1 MCSGEMI
8 MAISS
13 YSTVTDKFANLTKMP
28 DENMNEKNRTQKYS
42 GKIGLSVD
50 GVGKYS
56 VTHKDITNI
65 LAGDSQSFLKR
76 SLWEFIRDLFPMYHI
91 KEAKQAI
98 INFVTEPGDKV
109 EMFNRIKS
117 LANEDQQWRFNATT
131 EFTVDEN
138 KDIIVSRVFNININA
153 QDHHNDAE
161 KNIMR
166 SLFSEE
172 LSLDIYKHD
181 IHFDQKAFQSGML
194 KMQFPNDNEKL
205 SVYLKNKIPFENITI
220 DLSALEKEAL
230 ASLKYCNFKKV
241 IFTGNISYENLN
253 GSVFGN
259 CFFEDCI
266 FENVSL
272 VSSRYRVKP
281 NNEIPIYG
289 VFKECFLYRCEIKN
303 FNIDTS
309 KIYSVNQDP
318 NVGKLVGAYLFMQ
331 SFVNECTLQDGVCK
345 NASVIASS
353 MLCCKI
359 AKLNGAEMD
368 FIGTSFYH
376 KYRCQYIYDNHFYNC
391 DFSSSDMTYKRNGI
405 REDLLDFDP
414 REYFKKDGGKLNL
427 DKRISDFIYINI
439 FPNMSEHHYINDK
452 DVGGDIEKYLKLS
465 NCNLLKTCLGESI
478 NGIEF
483 YDCAIDPSTTWLS
496 GNLAANTQIRIPV
509 YMDMKGAVAENG
521 ISDFM
526 ENLMEINSWVEEFNN
541 YSKDAK
547 SHYQKELLYLKSLLV
562 KLGSFNHDDEGKK
575 YQLNDEAI
583 QYIILNVLYNIE
595 KDIANEIDID
605 KVNFMHNLYT
615 GFFWQFHYNER
626 EYLKIN
632 RSGISNSKTFHFHFN
647 FNDLRALYSSYN
659 KNHKNDNIYDFDSF
673 DKMQKIFL
681 ALNVFKE
688 RTEINYR
695 DYRKVSK
702 YVDDKVDL
710 FSGIERYLLG
720 VIEKNNSYNEENYG
734 NKKDKYAKLIYERNY
749 LVATKD
755 QLINESF
762 ELNNKDN
769 KDKKDVARINEIKE
783 ILKTIDGKL
792 PNISDEILHLKDET
806 ERLEEEYQQENTL
819 NDVVQNIR
827 RWLKENENMV
837 KAIKKIDTNN
847 IANK

>member
-1 MCSGEMI
+1 

-13 YSTVTDKFANLTKMP
+13 YSTVTDKFATLTKMP
-28 DENMNEKNRTQKYS
+28 DENLNEKNRTQKYS
-42 GKIGLSVD
+42 GKIGLSLD
-50 GVGKYS
+50 DVGKYS

-76 SLWEFIRDLFPMYHI
+76 SLWEFILDLFPMSHI

-98 INFVTEPGDKV
+98 VDFVTKTDDKV
-109 EMFNRIKS
+109 EMFNRVKS
-117 LANEDQQWRFNATT
+117 LADQDQQWRFNTTT

-153 QDHHNDAE
+153 QDYHNDAE
-161 KNIMR
+161 KNTMR

-194 KMQFPNDNEKL
+194 KIQFPNDNEKL

-241 IFTGNISYENLN
+241 TFTGAISYENLN
-253 GSVFGN
+253 GSVFEN

-272 VSSRYRVKP
+272 VSSRRRVKP

-289 VFKECFLYRCEIKN
+289 VFKGCFLSHCDINN

-309 KIYSVNQDP
+309 KIYSVNQDSD
-318 NVGKLVGAYLFMQ
+318 VGKPVGAYLFMQ
-331 SFVNECTLQDGVCK
+331 SFVYECTLVNGVCK

-353 MLCCKI
+353 LLCCKI

-376 KYRCQYIYDNHFYNC
+376 DYRREYKYDNHFYYC
-391 DFSSSDMTYKRNGI
+391 DFSSSDMTCKRNGI
-405 REDLLDFDP
+405 RKDLLDFDP

-427 DKRISDFIYINI
+427 DKHISNLIYVNL
-439 FPNMSEHHYINDK
+439 FPNMSGGRYINDK
-452 DVGGDIEKYLKLS
+452 YVADDIDKYLKLS

-478 NGIEF
+478 NGIKLD
-483 YDCAIDPSTTWLS
+483 DCAIDHLTTWLS

-509 YMDMKGAVAENG
+509 YMDMKGAIAENG

-541 YSKDAK
+541 YGKDAK
-547 SHYQKELLYLKSLLV
+547 SYYQKELLYLQSLLV
-562 KLGSFNHDDEGKK
+562 KLGSFNLDNEGKK

-605 KVNFMHNLYT
+605 KVNFMHKLYT
-615 GFFWQFHYNER
+615 GFFWQRPYDQRN
-626 EYLKIN
+626 YLKIN
-632 RSGISNSKTFHFHFN
+632 RSAISNSKTFHFHFD
-647 FNDLRALYSSYN
+647 FNDLRNIYKEYN
-659 KNHKNDNIYDFDSF
+659 KNHKDDSF

-681 ALNVFKE
+681 ALNEFKE
-688 RTEINYR
+688 RTKINYR

-710 FSGIERYLLG
+710 FSGIEQYLRW
-720 VIEKNNSYNEENYG
+720 VIEKNNDYNKENYG
-734 NKKDKYAKLIYERNY
+734 DIKDKYAKLIVERND
-749 LVATKD
+749 LVDTKD
-755 QLINESF
+755 QLIKEDF
-762 ELNNKDN
+762 YLNNKDN
-769 KDKKDVARINEIKE
+769 KDKKDAERINEIKG
-783 ILKTIDGKL
+783 IIKVIDGKI
-792 PNISDEILHLKDET
+792 PNISKEILHLKDET
-806 ERLEEEYQQENTL
+806 ERLEKEYQQENTL

-827 RWLKENENMV
+827 SWLKENENMV
-837 KAIKKIDTNN
+837 KAIKKIDTE
-847 IANK
+847 

>member
-1 MCSGEMI
+1 MI

-13 YSTVTDKFANLTKMP
+13 YSTVTDKFATLTKMP
-28 DENMNEKNRTQKYS
+28 DENLNEKNRTQKYS

-50 GVGKYS
+50 DVGKYS

-76 SLWEFIRDLFPMYHI
+76 SLWEFILDLFPMYHI

-98 INFVTEPGDKV
+98 IDFVSETGDKADI
-109 EMFNRIKS
+109 FNKIKS
-117 LANEDQQWRFNATT
+117 LADQDQQWRFNATT
-131 EFTVDEN
+131 EFIVDEN
-138 KDIIVSRVFNININA
+138 KDIIVSRVFKININA
-153 QDHHNDAE
+153 QDHHIDAE
-161 KNIMR
+161 KKTMH
-166 SLFSEE
+166 SLFSEKI
-172 LSLDIYKHD
+172 SFDIYKHD
-181 IHFDQKAFQSGML
+181 IHFDEKAFQSGML
-194 KMQFPNDNEKL
+194 KIQFPNDNEKL

-241 IFTGNISYENLN
+241 TFTGAISYENLN

-318 NVGKLVGAYLFMQ
+318 NVGKPVGAYLFMQ
-331 SFVNECTLQDGVCK
+331 SFVYECTLLNGVCK
-345 NASVIASS
+345 NASIIASS
-353 MLCCKI
+353 LLCCKI

-376 KYRCQYIYDNHFYNC
+376 KYRCELKYDNHFYMC
-391 DFSSSDMTYKRNGI
+391 DFSSSDMTCKRNGI
-405 REDLLDFDP
+405 RKDLQDFDP

-427 DKRISDFIYINI
+427 DKHISNLIYVNL
-439 FPNMSEHHYINDK
+439 FPNMSGGRYINDK
-452 DVGGDIEKYLKLS
+452 YVADDIDKYLKLS

-478 NGIEF
+478 NGIKLD
-483 YDCAIDPSTTWLS
+483 DCAIDPSTTWLS
-496 GNLAANTQIRIPV
+496 GNLAANSQIRIPV
-509 YMDMKGAVAENG
+509 YMDMKGAIAENG

-526 ENLMEINSWVEEFNN
+526 ENLMEVNSWVEEFNN
-541 YSKDAK
+541 YGKDAI
-547 SHYQKELLYLKSLLV
+547 SHYEKELLYLQSLLV
-562 KLGSFNHDDEGKK
+562 KLGSFNLDDEGKK
-575 YQLNDEAI
+575 YQLNGEAI

-615 GFFWQFHYNER
+615 GFFWQRHYDER
-626 EYLKIN
+626 NYLKIN
-632 RSGISNSKTFHFHFN
+632 RSAISNSARFHFHFN
-647 FNDLRALYSSYN
+647 FNDLRDIYKDYN
-659 KNHKNDNIYDFDSF
+659 NNHEDDNF

-681 ALNVFKE
+681 ALNEFKE

-710 FSGIERYLLG
+710 FSSIEQYLRW
-720 VIEKNNSYNEENYG
+720 VIEKNNDYNKENYG
-734 NKKDKYAKLIYERNY
+734 DIKDKYAKLIVERND
-749 LVATKD
+749 LVDTKD
-755 QLINESF
+755 QLIKEGF
-762 ELNNKDN
+762 YLNNKDN
-769 KDKKDVARINEIKE
+769 KDKKDAERINEIKG
-783 ILKTIDGKL
+783 IIKVIDGKI
-792 PNISDEILHLKDET
+792 PNISKEILHLKDET
-806 ERLEEEYQQENTL
+806 ERLEKEYQQENTL

-827 RWLKENENMV
+827 SWLKENENMV
-837 KAIKKIDTNN
+837 KAIKKIDTE
-847 IANK
+847 

>member
-1 MCSGEMI
+1 M
-8 MAISS
+8 
-13 YSTVTDKFANLTKMP
+13 
-28 DENMNEKNRTQKYS
+28 
-42 GKIGLSVD
+42 SVD

-526 ENLMEINSWVEEFNN
+526 ENLIEINSWVEEFNN

-847 IANK
+847 MANK

>member
-1 MCSGEMI
+1 

-13 YSTVTDKFANLTKMP
+13 YSTVTDKFANLTKIP

-138 KDIIVSRVFNININA
+138 KDIIVSRVFKININSK
-153 QDHHNDAE
+153 DNHNDVE
-161 KNIMR
+161 ENTMH
-166 SLFSEE
+166 SVFSED
-172 LSLDIYKHD
+172 LSLDIYKHN
-181 IHFDQKAFQSGML
+181 IHFDEKAFQSGML
-194 KMQFPNDNEKL
+194 KIQFPNDNEKL

-241 IFTGNISYENLN
+241 TFTGAISYENLN
-253 GSVFGN
+253 GSVFEN

-272 VSSRYRVKP
+272 VSSRRRVKP

-289 VFKECFLYRCEIKN
+289 VFKGCFLSHCDINN

-309 KIYSVNQDP
+309 KIYSVNQDSD
-318 NVGKLVGAYLFMQ
+318 VGKPVGAYLFMQ
-331 SFVNECTLQDGVCK
+331 SFVYECTLVNGVCK

-353 MLCCKI
+353 LLCCKI

-376 KYRCQYIYDNHFYNC
+376 DYRREYKYDNHFYYC
-391 DFSSSDMTYKRNGI
+391 DFSSSDMTCKRNGI
-405 REDLLDFDP
+405 RKDLLDFDP

-478 NGIEF
+478 NGIKLD
-483 YDCAIDPSTTWLS
+483 DCAIDPSTTWLS

-509 YMDMKGAVAENG
+509 YMDMKGAIAENG

-541 YSKDAK
+541 YGKDAK
-547 SHYQKELLYLKSLLV
+547 SYYQKELLYLQSLLV
-562 KLGSFNHDDEGKK
+562 KLGSFNLDNEGKK

-659 KNHKNDNIYDFDSF
+659 KNHKNDNLYDFDSF

-734 NKKDKYAKLIYERNY
+734 NKKEKYAKLIYERNY

-769 KDKKDVARINEIKE
+769 KDKKDVARINEINE

-847 IANK
+847 MANK

>member
-1 MCSGEMI
+1 

-13 YSTVTDKFANLTKMP
+13 YSTVTDKFATLTKMP
-28 DENMNEKNRTQKYS
+28 DENLNEKNRTQKYS
-42 GKIGLSVD
+42 GKIGLSLD
-50 GVGKYS
+50 DVGKYS

-76 SLWEFIRDLFPMYHI
+76 SLWEFILDLFPMSHI

-98 INFVTEPGDKV
+98 VDFVTKTDDKV
-109 EMFNRIKS
+109 EMFNRVKS
-117 LANEDQQWRFNATT
+117 LADQDQQWRFNTTT

-153 QDHHNDAE
+153 QDYHNDAE
-161 KNIMR
+161 KNTMR

-194 KMQFPNDNEKL
+194 KIQFPNDNEKL

-241 IFTGNISYENLN
+241 TFTGAISYENLN

-318 NVGKLVGAYLFMQ
+318 NVGKPVGAYLFMQ
-331 SFVNECTLQDGVCK
+331 SFVDECTLQDGVCK

-353 MLCCKI
+353 LLCCKI

-376 KYRCQYIYDNHFYNC
+376 KYKCELKYDNHFYNC

-405 REDLLDFDP
+405 RKDLLDFDP

-427 DKRISDFIYINI
+427 DKHISNLIYVNL
-439 FPNMSEHHYINDK
+439 FPNMSGGRYINDK
-452 DVGGDIEKYLKLS
+452 YVADDIDKYLKLS

-478 NGIEF
+478 NGIKLD
-483 YDCAIDPSTTWLS
+483 DCAIDHLTTWLS

-509 YMDMKGAVAENG
+509 YMDMKGAIAENG

-526 ENLMEINSWVEEFNN
+526 KNLMEINSWVEEFNK
-541 YSKDAK
+541 YGKDAE
-547 SHYQKELLYLKSLLV
+547 SHYQKELLYLQSLLV
-562 KLGSFNHDDEGKK
+562 KLGRFNLDDEGKK
-575 YQLNDEAI
+575 YQLNGEAI
-583 QYIILNVLYNIE
+583 QYIILKVLYNIE

-605 KVNFMHNLYT
+605 KVNFMHKLYT
-615 GFFWQFHYNER
+615 GFFWQRPYDQRN
-626 EYLKIN
+626 YLKIN
-632 RSGISNSKTFHFHFN
+632 RSAISNSKTFHFHFD
-647 FNDLRALYSSYN
+647 FNDLRNIYKEYN
-659 KNHKNDNIYDFDSF
+659 KNHKDNSF

-681 ALNVFKE
+681 ALNEFKE
-688 RTEINYR
+688 RTKINYR

-710 FSGIERYLLG
+710 FSGIEQYLRW
-720 VIEKNNSYNEENYG
+720 VIEKNNDYNKENYG
-734 NKKDKYAKLIYERNY
+734 DIKDKYAKLIVERND
-749 LVATKD
+749 LVDTKD
-755 QLINESF
+755 QLIKEDF
-762 ELNNKDN
+762 YLNNKDN
-769 KDKKDVARINEIKE
+769 KDKKDAERINEIKG
-783 ILKTIDGKL
+783 IIKVIDGKI
-792 PNISDEILHLKDET
+792 PNISKEILHLKDET
-806 ERLEEEYQQENTL
+806 ERLEKEYQQENTL

-827 RWLKENENMV
+827 SWLKENENMV
-837 KAIKKIDTNN
+837 KAIKKIDTE
-847 IANK
+847 

>member
-1 MCSGEMI
+1 

-13 YSTVTDKFANLTKMP
+13 YSTVTDKFATLTKMQ
-28 DENMNEKNRTQKYS
+28 DENLNEKNRTQKYS
-42 GKIGLSVD
+42 GKIGLSLD
-50 GVGKYS
+50 DVGKYS

-76 SLWEFIRDLFPMYHI
+76 SLWEFILDLFPMYHI

-98 INFVTEPGDKV
+98 VDFVTKTDDKV
-109 EMFNRIKS
+109 EMFNRVKS
-117 LANEDQQWRFNATT
+117 LADQDQQWRFNATT
-131 EFTVDEN
+131 EFSLDEN
-138 KDIIVSRVFNININA
+138 TDIIVSRVFNININA
-153 QDHHNDAE
+153 QDYHNDAE
-161 KNIMR
+161 KNTMH

-194 KMQFPNDNEKL
+194 KIQFPNDNEKL

-230 ASLKYCNFKKV
+230 ASLKYCNFKNV
-241 IFTGNISYENLN
+241 TFTGNISYENLN
-253 GSVFGN
+253 GSVFEN

-318 NVGKLVGAYLFMQ
+318 NVGKPVGAYLFMQ
-331 SFVNECTLQDGVCK
+331 SFVDECTLQDGVCK

-353 MLCCKI
+353 LLCCKI

-376 KYRCQYIYDNHFYNC
+376 KYKCELKYDNHFYNC
-391 DFSSSDMTYKRNGI
+391 DFSSTDMTYKRNGI
-405 REDLLDFDP
+405 RKDLLDFDP

-427 DKRISDFIYINI
+427 DKRISDLIYINL
-439 FPNMSEHHYINDK
+439 FPKMSGGRYINDK
-452 DVGGDIEKYLKLS
+452 YVAGDIEKYLKLS
-465 NCNLLKTCLGESI
+465 NCNLLETCLGESI
-478 NGIEF
+478 NGITLN
-483 YDCAIDPSTTWLS
+483 DCAIDHLTTWLS

-509 YMDMKGAVAENG
+509 YMDMKGAIAENG

-526 ENLMEINSWVEEFNN
+526 ENLMEVNSWVEEFNN
-541 YSKDAK
+541 YGKDAI
-547 SHYQKELLYLKSLLV
+547 SHYEKELLYLQSLLV
-562 KLGSFNHDDEGKK
+562 KLGSFNLDDEGKK
-575 YQLNDEAI
+575 YQLNGEAI
-583 QYIILNVLYNIE
+583 QYIILKVLYNIE

-605 KVNFMHNLYT
+605 KVNFMHKLYT
-615 GFFWQFHYNER
+615 GFFWQRPYDQRN
-626 EYLKIN
+626 YLKIN
-632 RSGISNSKTFHFHFN
+632 RSAISNSKTFHFHFD
-647 FNDLRALYSSYN
+647 FNDLRNIYKEYN
-659 KNHKNDNIYDFDSF
+659 KNHKDDSF

-681 ALNVFKE
+681 ALNEFKE

-702 YVDDKVDL
+702 YVKVDL
-710 FSGIERYLLG
+710 FSSIEQYLRE
-720 VIEKNNSYNEENYG
+720 VIEKNNSYNKENYTA
-734 NKKDKYAKLIYERNY
+734 KKQKEADLFMLRNNLVKTKAKLSE
-749 LVATKD
+749 
-755 QLINESF
+755 ESCM
-762 ELNNKDN
+762 LNKE
-769 KDKKDVARINEIKE
+769 DKKDAAKIRKINETLNKIDDEIATIDKE
-783 ILKTIDGKL
+783 IVK
-792 PNISDEILHLKDET
+792 LKDET
-806 ERLEEEYQQENTL
+806 ERLEKEYEQENTL

-827 RWLKENENMV
+827 SWLKENQNMV
-837 KAIKKIDTNN
+837 KAIKKIDTE
-847 IANK
+847 

>member
-1 MCSGEMI
+1 M
-8 MAISS
+8 
-13 YSTVTDKFANLTKMP
+13 
-28 DENMNEKNRTQKYS
+28 
-42 GKIGLSVD
+42 SVD

-138 KDIIVSRVFNININA
+138 KDIIVSRVFKININSK
-153 QDHHNDAE
+153 DNHNDVE
-161 KNIMR
+161 ENTMH
-166 SLFSEE
+166 SVFSED
-172 LSLDIYKHD
+172 LSLDIYKHN
-181 IHFDQKAFQSGML
+181 IHFDEKAFQSGML
-194 KMQFPNDNEKL
+194 KIQFPNDNEKL

-241 IFTGNISYENLN
+241 TFTGAISYENLN
-253 GSVFGN
+253 GSVFEN

-272 VSSRYRVKP
+272 VSSRRRVKP

-289 VFKECFLYRCEIKN
+289 VFKGCFLSHCDINN

-309 KIYSVNQDP
+309 KIYSVNQDSD
-318 NVGKLVGAYLFMQ
+318 VGKPVGAYLFMQ
-331 SFVNECTLQDGVCK
+331 SFVYECTLVNGVCK

-353 MLCCKI
+353 LLCCKI

-376 KYRCQYIYDNHFYNC
+376 DYRREYKYDNHFYYC
-391 DFSSSDMTYKRNGI
+391 DFSSSDMTCKRNGI
-405 REDLLDFDP
+405 RKDLLDFDP

-478 NGIEF
+478 NGIKLD
-483 YDCAIDPSTTWLS
+483 DCAIDPSTTWLS

-509 YMDMKGAVAENG
+509 YMDMKGAIAENG

-541 YSKDAK
+541 YGKDAK
-547 SHYQKELLYLKSLLV
+547 SYYQKELLYLQSLLV
-562 KLGSFNHDDEGKK
+562 KLGSFNLDNEGKK

-659 KNHKNDNIYDFDSF
+659 KNHKNDNLYDFDSF

-695 DYRKVSK
+695 DY
-702 YVDDKVDL
+702 
-710 FSGIERYLLG
+710 
-720 VIEKNNSYNEENYG
+720 
-734 NKKDKYAKLIYERNY
+734 
-749 LVATKD
+749 
-755 QLINESF
+755 
-762 ELNNKDN
+762 
-769 KDKKDVARINEIKE
+769 
-783 ILKTIDGKL
+783 
-792 PNISDEILHLKDET
+792 
-806 ERLEEEYQQENTL
+806 
-819 NDVVQNIR
+819 
-827 RWLKENENMV
+827 
-837 KAIKKIDTNN
+837 
-847 IANK
+847 

>member
-1 MCSGEMI
+1 

-13 YSTVTDKFANLTKMP
+13 YSTVTDKFATLTKMP
-28 DENMNEKNRTQKYS
+28 DENLNEKNRTQKYS
-42 GKIGLSVD
+42 GKIGLSLD
-50 GVGKYS
+50 DVGKYS

-76 SLWEFIRDLFPMYHI
+76 SLWEFILDLFPMSHI

-98 INFVTEPGDKV
+98 VDFVTKTDDKV
-109 EMFNRIKS
+109 EMFNRVKS
-117 LANEDQQWRFNATT
+117 LADQDQQWRFNTTT

-153 QDHHNDAE
+153 QDYHNDAE
-161 KNIMR
+161 KNTMR

-194 KMQFPNDNEKL
+194 KIQFPNDNEKL

-241 IFTGNISYENLN
+241 TFTGAISYENLN

-318 NVGKLVGAYLFMQ
+318 NVGKPVGAYLFMQ
-331 SFVNECTLQDGVCK
+331 SFVDECTLQDGVCK

-353 MLCCKI
+353 LLCCKI

-376 KYRCQYIYDNHFYNC
+376 KYKCELKYDNHFYNC

-405 REDLLDFDP
+405 RKDLLDFDP

-427 DKRISDFIYINI
+427 DKHISNLIYVNL
-439 FPNMSEHHYINDK
+439 FPNMSGGRYINDK
-452 DVGGDIEKYLKLS
+452 YVADDIDKYLKLS

-478 NGIEF
+478 NGIKLD
-483 YDCAIDPSTTWLS
+483 DCAIDHLTTWLS

-509 YMDMKGAVAENG
+509 YMDMKGAIAENG

-526 ENLMEINSWVEEFNN
+526 KNLMEINSWVEEFNK
-541 YSKDAK
+541 YGKDAE
-547 SHYQKELLYLKSLLV
+547 SHYQKELLYLQSLLV
-562 KLGSFNHDDEGKK
+562 KLGRFNLDDEGKK
-575 YQLNDEAI
+575 YQLNGEAI
-583 QYIILNVLYNIE
+583 QYIILKVLYNIE

-605 KVNFMHNLYT
+605 KVNFMHKLYT
-615 GFFWQFHYNER
+615 GFFWQRPYDQRN
-626 EYLKIN
+626 YLKIN
-632 RSGISNSKTFHFHFN
+632 RSAISNSKTFHFHFD
-647 FNDLRALYSSYN
+647 FNDLRNIYKEYN
-659 KNHKNDNIYDFDSF
+659 KNHKDDSF

-681 ALNVFKE
+681 ALNEFKE
-688 RTEINYR
+688 RTKINYR

-710 FSGIERYLLG
+710 FSGIEQYLRW
-720 VIEKNNSYNEENYG
+720 VIEKNNDYNKEYYG
-734 NKKDKYAKLIYERNY
+734 DIKDKYAKLIVERND
-749 LVATKD
+749 LVDTKD
-755 QLINESF
+755 QLIKEDF
-762 ELNNKDN
+762 YLNNKDN
-769 KDKKDVARINEIKE
+769 KDKKDAERINEIKG
-783 ILKTIDGKL
+783 IIKVIDGKI
-792 PNISDEILHLKDET
+792 PNISKEILHLKDET
-806 ERLEEEYQQENTL
+806 ERLEKEYQQENTL

-827 RWLKENENMV
+827 SWLKENENMV
-837 KAIKKIDTNN
+837 KAIKKIDTE
-847 IANK
+847 

>member
-1 MCSGEMI
+1 M
-8 MAISS
+8 
-13 YSTVTDKFANLTKMP
+13 
-28 DENMNEKNRTQKYS
+28 
-42 GKIGLSVD
+42 SVD

-98 INFVTEPGDKV
+98 INSVTEPGDKV

-138 KDIIVSRVFNININA
+138 KDIIVSRVFKININSK
-153 QDHHNDAE
+153 DNHNDVE
-161 KNIMR
+161 ENTMH
-166 SLFSEE
+166 SVFSED
-172 LSLDIYKHD
+172 LSLDIYKHN
-181 IHFDQKAFQSGML
+181 IHFDEKAFQSGML
-194 KMQFPNDNEKL
+194 KIQFPNDNEKL

-241 IFTGNISYENLN
+241 TFTGAISYENLN
-253 GSVFGN
+253 GSVFEN

-272 VSSRYRVKP
+272 VSSRRRVKP

-289 VFKECFLYRCEIKN
+289 VFKGCFLSHCDINN

-309 KIYSVNQDP
+309 KIYSVNQDSD
-318 NVGKLVGAYLFMQ
+318 VGKPVGAYLFMQ
-331 SFVNECTLQDGVCK
+331 SFVYECTLLNGVCK

-353 MLCCKI
+353 LLCCKI

-376 KYRCQYIYDNHFYNC
+376 DYRREYKYDNHFYYC
-391 DFSSSDMTYKRNGI
+391 DFSSSDMTCKRNGI
-405 REDLLDFDP
+405 RKDLLDFDP

-478 NGIEF
+478 NGIKLD
-483 YDCAIDPSTTWLS
+483 DCAIDPSTTWLS

-509 YMDMKGAVAENG
+509 YMDMKGAIAENG

-541 YSKDAK
+541 YGKDAK
-547 SHYQKELLYLKSLLV
+547 SYYQKELLYLQSLLV
-562 KLGSFNHDDEGKK
+562 KLGSFNLDNEGKK

-659 KNHKNDNIYDFDSF
+659 KNHKNDNLYDFDSF

-847 IANK
+847 MANK

>member
-1 MCSGEMI
+1 

-117 LANEDQQWRFNATT
+117 LAAQDQQWRFNATT

-138 KDIIVSRVFNININA
+138 KDIIVSRVFKINIDS
-153 QDHHNDAE
+153 QEHHHDTE
-161 KNIMR
+161 KNTMR

-172 LSLDIYKHD
+172 LSLNIYKQN
-181 IHFDQKAFQSGML
+181 IHFDEKAFQSGML
-194 KMQFPNDNEKL
+194 KIQFPNDNEKL
-205 SVYLKNKIPFENITI
+205 SVYLKNKISFEDITI
-220 DLSALEKEAL
+220 DLSALEKEVL
-230 ASLKYCNFKKV
+230 ASLKYCNFKNV
-241 IFTGNISYENLN
+241 TFTGDISYENLN
-253 GSVFGN
+253 GSVFEN
-259 CFFEDCI
+259 CFFEDCK

-272 VSSRYRVKP
+272 VSSRSRVKP

-289 VFKECFLYRCEIKN
+289 VFKGCFLYQCEIKK

-309 KIYSVNQDP
+309 KIYSVNQEPD
-318 NVGKLVGAYLFMQ
+318 VGKPVGAYLFMQ
-331 SFVNECTLQDGVCK
+331 SFVYKCALQDGVCK

-353 MLCCKI
+353 LLCCKI

-376 KYRCQYIYDNHFYNC
+376 DYRREYKYDNHFYMC
-391 DFSSSDMTYKRNGI
+391 DFSSSDMTCKRNGI
-405 REDLLDFDP
+405 RKDLLDFDP

-427 DKRISDFIYINI
+427 DKHISNFIYNDI
-439 FPNMSEHHYINDK
+439 FPNMSDCHYINDK
-452 DVGGDIEKYLKLS
+452 YVAGDIEKYLKLS

-478 NGIEF
+478 NGIKLD
-483 YDCAIDPSTTWLS
+483 DCAIDPSTTWLS

-509 YMDMKGAVAENG
+509 YMDMKGAIAENG

-541 YSKDAK
+541 YGKDAK
-547 SHYQKELLYLKSLLV
+547 SYYQKELLYLQSLLV
-562 KLGSFNHDDEGKK
+562 KLGSFNLDNEGKK

-595 KDIANEIDID
+595 IDIANEIDID

-659 KNHKNDNIYDFDSF
+659 KNHKNDNLYDFDSF

-695 DYRKVSK
+695 DYREVSK

-710 FSGIERYLLG
+710 FSSIEQYLRW
-720 VIEKNNSYNEENYG
+720 VIEKNNDYNKENYG
-734 NKKDKYAKLIYERNY
+734 DIKDKYAKLIVERND
-749 LVATKD
+749 LVDTKD
-755 QLINESF
+755 QLIKEDF
-762 ELNNKDN
+762 YLNNKDN
-769 KDKKDVARINEIKE
+769 KDKKDAERINEIKG
-783 ILKTIDGKL
+783 IIKIIDGKI
-792 PNISDEILHLKDET
+792 PNISKEILHLKDET
-806 ERLEEEYQQENTL
+806 ERLEKEYQQENTL

-827 RWLKENENMV
+827 TWLKENQNMV
-837 KAIKKIDTNN
+837 KAIKKIDTE
-847 IANK
+847 

>member
-1 MCSGEMI
+1 MSL
-8 MAISS
+8 
-13 YSTVTDKFANLTKMP
+13 D
-28 DENMNEKNRTQKYS
+28 D
-42 GKIGLSVD
+42 
-50 GVGKYS
+50 VGKYS

-76 SLWEFIRDLFPMYHI
+76 SLWEFILDLFPMSHI

-98 INFVTEPGDKV
+98 VDFVTKTDDKV
-109 EMFNRIKS
+109 EMFNRVKS
-117 LANEDQQWRFNATT
+117 LADQDQQWRFNTTT

-153 QDHHNDAE
+153 QDYHNDAE
-161 KNIMR
+161 KNTMR
-166 SLFSEE
+166 SLFSEK

-194 KMQFPNDNEKL
+194 KIQFPNDNEKL

-241 IFTGNISYENLN
+241 TFTGAISYENLN

-318 NVGKLVGAYLFMQ
+318 NVGKPVGAYLFMQ
-331 SFVNECTLQDGVCK
+331 SFVDECTLQDGVCK

-353 MLCCKI
+353 LLCCKI

-376 KYRCQYIYDNHFYNC
+376 KYKCELKYDNHFYNC

-405 REDLLDFDP
+405 RKDLLDFDP

-427 DKRISDFIYINI
+427 DKRISDLIYINL
-439 FPNMSEHHYINDK
+439 FPNMSGGRYINDK
-452 DVGGDIEKYLKLS
+452 YVAGDIEKYLKLS
-465 NCNLLKTCLGESI
+465 NCNLLETCLGESI
-478 NGIEF
+478 NGITLN
-483 YDCAIDPSTTWLS
+483 DCAIDHLTTWLS

-509 YMDMKGAVAENG
+509 YMDMKGAIVENG

-526 ENLMEINSWVEEFNN
+526 KNLMEINSWVEEFNN
-541 YSKDAK
+541 HGKDAE
-547 SHYQKELLYLKSLLV
+547 SHYQKELLYLQSLLV
-562 KLGSFNHDDEGKK
+562 KLGRFNLDDEGKK
-575 YQLNDEAI
+575 YQLNGEAI
-583 QYIILNVLYNIE
+583 QYIILKILYNIE

-605 KVNFMHNLYT
+605 KVNFMHKLYT
-615 GFFWQFHYNER
+615 GFFWQRPYDQRN
-626 EYLKIN
+626 YLKIN
-632 RSGISNSKTFHFHFN
+632 RSAISNSKTFHFHFD
-647 FNDLRALYSSYN
+647 FNDLRNIYKEYN
-659 KNHKNDNIYDFDSF
+659 KNHKDDSF

-681 ALNVFKE
+681 ALNEFKE
-688 RTEINYR
+688 RTKINYR

-710 FSGIERYLLG
+710 FSGIEQYLRE
-720 VIEKNNSYNEENYG
+720 VIEKNNSYNKENYTA
-734 NKKDKYAKLIYERNY
+734 KKQKEADLFMLRNNLVKTKAKLSE
-749 LVATKD
+749 
-755 QLINESF
+755 ESCM
-762 ELNNKDN
+762 LNKE
-769 KDKKDVARINEIKE
+769 DKKDAAKIRKINETLNKIDDEIATIDKE
-783 ILKTIDGKL
+783 IVK
-792 PNISDEILHLKDET
+792 LKDET
-806 ERLEEEYQQENTL
+806 ERLEKEYEQENTL

-827 RWLKENENMV
+827 SWLKENQNMV
-837 KAIKKIDTNN
+837 KAIKKIDTE
-847 IANK
+847 

>member
-1 MCSGEMI
+1 MI

-91 KEAKQAI
+91 KEAKQSI

-117 LANEDQQWRFNATT
+117 LAAQDQQWRFNATT

-138 KDIIVSRVFNININA
+138 KDIIVSRVFKININSK
-153 QDHHNDAE
+153 DNHNDVE
-161 KNIMR
+161 ENTMH
-166 SLFSEE
+166 SVFSED
-172 LSLDIYKHD
+172 LSLDIYKHN
-181 IHFDQKAFQSGML
+181 IHFDEKAFQSGML
-194 KMQFPNDNEKL
+194 KIQFPNDNEKL

-241 IFTGNISYENLN
+241 TFTGAISYENLN
-253 GSVFGN
+253 GSVFEN

-272 VSSRYRVKP
+272 VSSRRRVKP

-289 VFKECFLYRCEIKN
+289 VFKGCFLSHCDINN

-309 KIYSVNQDP
+309 KIYSVNQDSD
-318 NVGKLVGAYLFMQ
+318 VGKPVGAYLFMQ
-331 SFVNECTLQDGVCK
+331 SFVYECTLLNGVCK

-353 MLCCKI
+353 LLCCKI

-376 KYRCQYIYDNHFYNC
+376 DYRREYKYDNHFYYC
-391 DFSSSDMTYKRNGI
+391 DFSSSDMTCKRNGI
-405 REDLLDFDP
+405 RKDLLDFDP

-509 YMDMKGAVAENG
+509 YMDMKGAIAENG

-562 KLGSFNHDDEGKK
+562 KLGSFNLDDEGKK

-583 QYIILNVLYNIE
+583 QYIILNVLHNIE

-647 FNDLRALYSSYN
+647 FNDLRALYSSYD
-659 KNHKNDNIYDFDSF
+659 KNHKNDNFYDFDSF

-681 ALNVFKE
+681 ALNEFKD
-688 RTEINYR
+688 RSKINYR
-695 DYRKVSK
+695 DYREVSE
-702 YVDDKVDL
+702 YIIDKIDL
-710 FSGIERYLLG
+710 FSSIEQYLQT
-720 VIEKNNSYNEENYG
+720 VIEKNNSYNKENYG
-734 NKKDKYAKLIYERNY
+734 DKKDKYANLMVEIND
-749 LVATKD
+749 LVDTKD
-755 QLINESF
+755 QLIKEDF
-762 ELNNKDN
+762 YLNNKDN
-769 KDKKDVARINEIKE
+769 KDKKDVDRINEIKR
-783 ILKTIDGKL
+783 IIKIIDGKI
-792 PNISDEILHLKDET
+792 PNISKEILYLKDET
-806 ERLEEEYQQENTL
+806 ERLEKEYQQENTL

-827 RWLKENENMV
+827 RWLKENQNMV
-837 KAIKKIDTNN
+837 KAIKKTDTE
-847 IANK
+847 

>member
-1 MCSGEMI
+1 M
-8 MAISS
+8 
-13 YSTVTDKFANLTKMP
+13 
-28 DENMNEKNRTQKYS
+28 
-42 GKIGLSVD
+42 SVD

>member
-1 MCSGEMI
+1 MSL
-8 MAISS
+8 
-13 YSTVTDKFANLTKMP
+13 D
-28 DENMNEKNRTQKYS
+28 D
-42 GKIGLSVD
+42 
-50 GVGKYS
+50 VGKYS

-76 SLWEFIRDLFPMYHI
+76 SLWEFILDLFPMSHI

-98 INFVTEPGDKV
+98 VDFVTKTDDKV
-109 EMFNRIKS
+109 EMFNRVKS
-117 LANEDQQWRFNATT
+117 LADQDQQWRFNTTT

-153 QDHHNDAE
+153 QDYHNDAE
-161 KNIMR
+161 KNTMR

-194 KMQFPNDNEKL
+194 KIQFPNDNEKL

-241 IFTGNISYENLN
+241 TFTGAISYENLN

-318 NVGKLVGAYLFMQ
+318 NVGKPVGAYLFMQ
-331 SFVNECTLQDGVCK
+331 SFVDECTLQDGVCK

-353 MLCCKI
+353 LLCCKI

-376 KYRCQYIYDNHFYNC
+376 KYKCELKYDNHFYNC

-405 REDLLDFDP
+405 RKDLLDFDP

-427 DKRISDFIYINI
+427 DKHISNLIYVNL
-439 FPNMSEHHYINDK
+439 FPNMSGGRYINDK
-452 DVGGDIEKYLKLS
+452 YVADDIDKYLKLS

-478 NGIEF
+478 NGIKLD
-483 YDCAIDPSTTWLS
+483 DCAIDHLTTWLS

-509 YMDMKGAVAENG
+509 YMDMKGAIAENG

-526 ENLMEINSWVEEFNN
+526 KNLMEINSWVEEFNK
-541 YSKDAK
+541 YGKDAE
-547 SHYQKELLYLKSLLV
+547 SHYQKELLYLQSLLV
-562 KLGSFNHDDEGKK
+562 KLGRFNLDDEGKK
-575 YQLNDEAI
+575 YQLNGEAI
-583 QYIILNVLYNIE
+583 QYIILKVLYNIE

-605 KVNFMHNLYT
+605 KVNFMHKLYT
-615 GFFWQFHYNER
+615 GFFWQRPYDQRN
-626 EYLKIN
+626 YLKIN
-632 RSGISNSKTFHFHFN
+632 RSAISNSKTFHFHFD
-647 FNDLRALYSSYN
+647 FNDLRN
-659 KNHKNDNIYDFDSF
+659 
-673 DKMQKIFL
+673 
-681 ALNVFKE
+681 
-688 RTEINYR
+688 
-695 DYRKVSK
+695 
-702 YVDDKVDL
+702 
-710 FSGIERYLLG
+710 
-720 VIEKNNSYNEENYG
+720 
-734 NKKDKYAKLIYERNY
+734 
-749 LVATKD
+749 
-755 QLINESF
+755 
-762 ELNNKDN
+762 
-769 KDKKDVARINEIKE
+769 
-783 ILKTIDGKL
+783 
-792 PNISDEILHLKDET
+792 
-806 ERLEEEYQQENTL
+806 
-819 NDVVQNIR
+819 
-827 RWLKENENMV
+827 
-837 KAIKKIDTNN
+837 
-847 IANK
+847 

>member
-1 MCSGEMI
+1 MI

-13 YSTVTDKFANLTKMP
+13 YSTVTDKFATLTKMP
-28 DENMNEKNRTQKYS
+28 DENLNEKNRTQKYS
-42 GKIGLSVD
+42 GKIGLSLD
-50 GVGKYS
+50 DVGKYS

-76 SLWEFIRDLFPMYHI
+76 SLWEFILDLFPMSHI

-98 INFVTEPGDKV
+98 VDFVTKTDDKV
-109 EMFNRIKS
+109 EMFNRVKS
-117 LANEDQQWRFNATT
+117 LADQDQQWRFNTTT

-153 QDHHNDAE
+153 QDYHNDAE
-161 KNIMR
+161 KNTMR

-194 KMQFPNDNEKL
+194 KIQFPNDNEKL

-241 IFTGNISYENLN
+241 TFTGAISYENLN

-318 NVGKLVGAYLFMQ
+318 NVGKPVGAYLFMQ
-331 SFVNECTLQDGVCK
+331 SFVYECTLLNGVCK
-345 NASVIASS
+345 NASIIASS
-353 MLCCKI
+353 LLCCKI

-376 KYRCQYIYDNHFYNC
+376 KYRYELKYDNHFYMC
-391 DFSSSDMTYKRNGI
+391 DFSSSDMTCKRNGI
-405 REDLLDFDP
+405 RKDLLDFDP

-427 DKRISDFIYINI
+427 DKHISNLIYVNL
-439 FPNMSEHHYINDK
+439 FPNMSGGRYINDK
-452 DVGGDIEKYLKLS
+452 YVADDIDKYLKLS

-478 NGIEF
+478 NGIKLD
-483 YDCAIDPSTTWLS
+483 DCAIDPSTTWLS
-496 GNLAANTQIRIPV
+496 GNLAANSQIRIPV
-509 YMDMKGAVAENG
+509 YMDMKGAIAENG

-526 ENLMEINSWVEEFNN
+526 ENLMEVNSWVEEFNN
-541 YSKDAK
+541 HGKDAI
-547 SHYQKELLYLKSLLV
+547 SHYEKELLYLQSLLV
-562 KLGSFNHDDEGKK
+562 KLGSFNLDDEGKK
-575 YQLNDEAI
+575 YQLNGEAI

-615 GFFWQFHYNER
+615 GFFWQRPYDER
-626 EYLKIN
+626 NYLKIN
-632 RSGISNSKTFHFHFN
+632 RSAISNSARFHFHFN
-647 FNDLRALYSSYN
+647 FNDLRDIYKDYN
-659 KNHKNDNIYDFDSF
+659 NNHEDDNF

-681 ALNVFKE
+681 ALNEFKE

-695 DYRKVSK
+695 DYRNVSK

-710 FSGIERYLLG
+710 FSSIEQYLRWI
-720 VIEKNNSYNEENYG
+720 IEKNNDYNKENYG
-734 NKKDKYAKLIYERNY
+734 DIKDKYAKLMVERND
-749 LVATKD
+749 LVDTKD
-755 QLINESF
+755 QLIKEVF
-762 ELNNKDN
+762 YLNNKDN
-769 KDKKDVARINEIKE
+769 KDKKYADRINEIKG
-783 ILKTIDGKL
+783 IIKTIDEKV
-792 PNISDEILHLKDET
+792 PNISKEILHLKDKT
-806 ERLEEEYQQENTL
+806 ERLEKEYEQENTL

-827 RWLKENENMV
+827 SWLKENQNMV
-837 KAIKKIDTNN
+837 KAIKKIDTE
-847 IANK
+847 

>member
-1 MCSGEMI
+1 MI

-13 YSTVTDKFANLTKMP
+13 YSTVTDKFATLTKMQ
-28 DENMNEKNRTQKYS
+28 DENLNEKNRTQKYS
-42 GKIGLSVD
+42 GKIGLSLD
-50 GVGKYS
+50 DVGKYS

-76 SLWEFIRDLFPMYHI
+76 SLWEFILDLFPMSHI

-98 INFVTEPGDKV
+98 VDFVTKTDDKV
-109 EMFNRIKS
+109 EMFNRVKS
-117 LANEDQQWRFNATT
+117 LADQDQQWRFNTTT

-153 QDHHNDAE
+153 QDYHNDAE
-161 KNIMR
+161 KNTMR

-194 KMQFPNDNEKL
+194 KIQFPNDNEKL

-241 IFTGNISYENLN
+241 TFTGAISYENLN

-318 NVGKLVGAYLFMQ
+318 NVGKPVGAYLFMQ
-331 SFVNECTLQDGVCK
+331 SFVYECTLLNGVCK
-345 NASVIASS
+345 NASIIASS
-353 MLCCKI
+353 LLCCKI

-376 KYRCQYIYDNHFYNC
+376 KYKCELKYDNHFYNC

-405 REDLLDFDP
+405 RKDLLDFDP

-427 DKRISDFIYINI
+427 DKRISDLIYINL
-439 FPNMSEHHYINDK
+439 FPKMSGGRYINDK
-452 DVGGDIEKYLKLS
+452 YVAGDIEKYLKLS
-465 NCNLLKTCLGESI
+465 NCNLLETCLGESI
-478 NGIEF
+478 NGITLN
-483 YDCAIDPSTTWLS
+483 DCAIDHLTTWLS

-509 YMDMKGAVAENG
+509 YMDMKGAIAENG

-526 ENLMEINSWVEEFNN
+526 KNLMEINSWVEEFNN
-541 YSKDAK
+541 HGKDAE
-547 SHYQKELLYLKSLLV
+547 SYYQKELLYLQSLLV
-562 KLGSFNHDDEGKK
+562 KLGRFNLDDEGKK
-575 YQLNDEAI
+575 YQLNGEAI
-583 QYIILNVLYNIE
+583 QYIILKVLYNIE

-605 KVNFMHNLYT
+605 KVNFMHKLYT
-615 GFFWQFHYNER
+615 GFFWQRPYDQRN
-626 EYLKIN
+626 YLKIN
-632 RSGISNSKTFHFHFN
+632 RSAISNSKTFHFHFD
-647 FNDLRALYSSYN
+647 FNDLRNIYKEYN
-659 KNHKNDNIYDFDSF
+659 KNHKDDSF

-681 ALNVFKE
+681 ALNEFKE
-688 RTEINYR
+688 RTKINYR

-710 FSGIERYLLG
+710 FSGIEQYLRE
-720 VIEKNNSYNEENYG
+720 VIEKNNSYNKENYTA
-734 NKKDKYAKLIYERNY
+734 KKQKEADLFMLRNNLVKTKAKLSE
-749 LVATKD
+749 
-755 QLINESF
+755 ESCM
-762 ELNNKDN
+762 LNKE
-769 KDKKDVARINEIKE
+769 DKKDAAKIRKINETLNKIDDEIATIDKE
-783 ILKTIDGKL
+783 IVK
-792 PNISDEILHLKDET
+792 LKDET
-806 ERLEEEYQQENTL
+806 ERLEKEYEQENTL

-827 RWLKENENMV
+827 SWLKENQNMV
-837 KAIKKIDTNN
+837 KAIKKIDTE
-847 IANK
+847 

>member
-1 MCSGEMI
+1 MSL
-8 MAISS
+8 
-13 YSTVTDKFANLTKMP
+13 D
-28 DENMNEKNRTQKYS
+28 D
-42 GKIGLSVD
+42 
-50 GVGKYS
+50 VGKYS

-76 SLWEFIRDLFPMYHI
+76 SLWEFILDLFPMSHI

-98 INFVTEPGDKV
+98 VDFVTKTDDKV
-109 EMFNRIKS
+109 EMFNRVKS
-117 LANEDQQWRFNATT
+117 LADQDQQWSFNTTT

-153 QDHHNDAE
+153 QDYHNDAE
-161 KNIMR
+161 KNTMR

-194 KMQFPNDNEKL
+194 KIQFPNDNEKL

-241 IFTGNISYENLN
+241 TFTGAISYENLN

-318 NVGKLVGAYLFMQ
+318 NVGKPVGAYLFMQ
-331 SFVNECTLQDGVCK
+331 SFVDECTLQDGVCK

-353 MLCCKI
+353 LLCCKI

-376 KYRCQYIYDNHFYNC
+376 KYKCELKYDNHFYNC

-405 REDLLDFDP
+405 RKDLLDFDP

-427 DKRISDFIYINI
+427 DKRISDLIYINL
-439 FPNMSEHHYINDK
+439 FPKMSGGRYINDK
-452 DVGGDIEKYLKLS
+452 YVAGDIEKYLKLS
-465 NCNLLKTCLGESI
+465 NCNLLETCLGESI
-478 NGIEF
+478 NGITLN
-483 YDCAIDPSTTWLS
+483 DCAIDHLTTWLS

-509 YMDMKGAVAENG
+509 YMDMKGAIAENG

-526 ENLMEINSWVEEFNN
+526 KNLMEINSWVEEFNN
-541 YSKDAK
+541 HGKDAE
-547 SHYQKELLYLKSLLV
+547 SYYQKELLYLQSLLV
-562 KLGSFNHDDEGKK
+562 KLGRFNLDDEGKK
-575 YQLNDEAI
+575 YQLNGEAI
-583 QYIILNVLYNIE
+583 QYIILKVLYNIE

-605 KVNFMHNLYT
+605 KVNFMHKLYT
-615 GFFWQFHYNER
+615 GFFWQRPYDQRN
-626 EYLKIN
+626 YLKIN
-632 RSGISNSKTFHFHFN
+632 RSAISNSKTFHFHFD
-647 FNDLRALYSSYN
+647 FNDLRNIYKEYN
-659 KNHKNDNIYDFDSF
+659 KNHKDDSF

-681 ALNVFKE
+681 ALNEFKE
-688 RTEINYR
+688 RTKINYR

-710 FSGIERYLLG
+710 FSGIEQYLRE
-720 VIEKNNSYNEENYG
+720 VIEKNNSYNKENYTA
-734 NKKDKYAKLIYERNY
+734 KKQKEADLFMLRNNLVKTKAKLSE
-749 LVATKD
+749 
-755 QLINESF
+755 ESCM
-762 ELNNKDN
+762 LNKE
-769 KDKKDVARINEIKE
+769 DKKDAAKIRKINETLNKIDDEIATIDKE
-783 ILKTIDGKL
+783 IVK
-792 PNISDEILHLKDET
+792 LKDET
-806 ERLEEEYQQENTL
+806 ERLEKEYEQENTL

-827 RWLKENENMV
+827 SWLKENQNMV
-837 KAIKKIDTNN
+837 KAIKKIDTE
-847 IANK
+847 

>member
-1 MCSGEMI
+1 

-13 YSTVTDKFANLTKMP
+13 YSTVTDKFATLTKMP
-28 DENMNEKNRTQKYS
+28 DENLNEKNRTQKYS
-42 GKIGLSVD
+42 GKIGLSLD
-50 GVGKYS
+50 DVGKYS

-76 SLWEFIRDLFPMYHI
+76 SLWEFILDLFPMSHI

-98 INFVTEPGDKV
+98 VDFVTKTDDKV
-109 EMFNRIKS
+109 EMFNRVKS
-117 LANEDQQWRFNATT
+117 LADQDQQWRFNTTT

-153 QDHHNDAE
+153 QDYHNDAE
-161 KNIMR
+161 KNTMR

-194 KMQFPNDNEKL
+194 KIQFPNDNEKL

-220 DLSALEKEAL
+220 DLSVLEKEAL

-241 IFTGNISYENLN
+241 TFTGAISYENLN

-318 NVGKLVGAYLFMQ
+318 NVGKPVGAYLFMQ
-331 SFVNECTLQDGVCK
+331 SFVDECTLQDGVCK

-353 MLCCKI
+353 LLCCKI

-376 KYRCQYIYDNHFYNC
+376 KYKCELKYDNHFYNC

-405 REDLLDFDP
+405 RKDLLDFDP

-427 DKRISDFIYINI
+427 DKHISNLIYVNL
-439 FPNMSEHHYINDK
+439 FPNMSGGRYINDK
-452 DVGGDIEKYLKLS
+452 YVADDIDKYLKLS

-478 NGIEF
+478 NGIKLD
-483 YDCAIDPSTTWLS
+483 DCAIDHLTTWLS

-509 YMDMKGAVAENG
+509 YMDMKGAIAENG

-526 ENLMEINSWVEEFNN
+526 KNLMEINSWVEEFNK
-541 YSKDAK
+541 YGKDAE
-547 SHYQKELLYLKSLLV
+547 SHYQKELLYLQSLLV
-562 KLGSFNHDDEGKK
+562 KLGRFNLDDEGKK
-575 YQLNDEAI
+575 YQLNGEAI
-583 QYIILNVLYNIE
+583 QYIILKVLYNIE

-605 KVNFMHNLYT
+605 KVNFMHKLYT
-615 GFFWQFHYNER
+615 GFFWQRPYDQRN
-626 EYLKIN
+626 YLKIN
-632 RSGISNSKTFHFHFN
+632 RSAISNSKTFHFHFD
-647 FNDLRALYSSYN
+647 FNDLRNIYKEYN
-659 KNHKNDNIYDFDSF
+659 KNHKDDSF

-681 ALNVFKE
+681 ALNEFKE
-688 RTEINYR
+688 RTKINYR

-710 FSGIERYLLG
+710 FSGIEQYLRW
-720 VIEKNNSYNEENYG
+720 VIEKNNDYNKENYG
-734 NKKDKYAKLIYERNY
+734 DIKDKYAKLIVERND
-749 LVATKD
+749 LVDTKD
-755 QLINESF
+755 QLIKEDF
-762 ELNNKDN
+762 YLNNKDN
-769 KDKKDVARINEIKE
+769 KDKKDAERINEIKG
-783 ILKTIDGKL
+783 IIKVIDGKI
-792 PNISDEILHLKDET
+792 PNISKEILHLKDET
-806 ERLEEEYQQENTL
+806 ERLEKEYQQENTL

-827 RWLKENENMV
+827 SWLKENENMV
-837 KAIKKIDTNN
+837 KAIKKIDTE
-847 IANK
+847 

>member
-1 MCSGEMI
+1 MSL
-8 MAISS
+8 
-13 YSTVTDKFANLTKMP
+13 D
-28 DENMNEKNRTQKYS
+28 D
-42 GKIGLSVD
+42 
-50 GVGKYS
+50 VGKYS

-76 SLWEFIRDLFPMYHI
+76 SLWEFILDLFPMSHI

-98 INFVTEPGDKV
+98 VDFVTKTDDKV
-109 EMFNRIKS
+109 EMFNRVKS
-117 LANEDQQWRFNATT
+117 LADQDQQWRFNTTT

-153 QDHHNDAE
+153 QDYHNDAE
-161 KNIMR
+161 KNTMR

-194 KMQFPNDNEKL
+194 KIQFPNDNEKL

-241 IFTGNISYENLN
+241 TFTGAISYENLN

-318 NVGKLVGAYLFMQ
+318 NVGKPVGAYLFMQ
-331 SFVNECTLQDGVCK
+331 SFVDECTLQDGVCK

-353 MLCCKI
+353 LLCCKI

-376 KYRCQYIYDNHFYNC
+376 KYKCELKYDNHFYNC

-405 REDLLDFDP
+405 RKDLLDFDP

-427 DKRISDFIYINI
+427 DKRISDLIYINL
-439 FPNMSEHHYINDK
+439 FPKMSGGRYINDK
-452 DVGGDIEKYLKLS
+452 YVAGDIEKYLKLS
-465 NCNLLKTCLGESI
+465 NCNLLETCLGESI
-478 NGIEF
+478 NGITLN
-483 YDCAIDPSTTWLS
+483 DCAIDHLTTWLS
-496 GNLAANTQIRIPV
+496 SNLAANTQIRIPV
-509 YMDMKGAVAENG
+509 YMDMKGAIAENG

-526 ENLMEINSWVEEFNN
+526 KNLMEINSWVEEFNN
-541 YSKDAK
+541 HGKDAE
-547 SHYQKELLYLKSLLV
+547 SYYQKELLYLQSLLV
-562 KLGSFNHDDEGKK
+562 KLGRFNLDDEGKK
-575 YQLNDEAI
+575 YQLNGEAI
-583 QYIILNVLYNIE
+583 QYIILKVLYNIE

-605 KVNFMHNLYT
+605 KVNFMHKLYT
-615 GFFWQFHYNER
+615 GFFWQRPYDQRN
-626 EYLKIN
+626 YLKIN
-632 RSGISNSKTFHFHFN
+632 RSAISNSKTFHFHFD
-647 FNDLRALYSSYN
+647 FNDLRNIYKEYN
-659 KNHKNDNIYDFDSF
+659 KNHKDDSF

-681 ALNVFKE
+681 ALNEFKE
-688 RTEINYR
+688 RTKINYR

-710 FSGIERYLLG
+710 FSGIEQYLRE
-720 VIEKNNSYNEENYG
+720 VIEKNNSYNKEIYTA
-734 NKKDKYAKLIYERNY
+734 KKQKEADLFMLRNNLVKTKAKLSE
-749 LVATKD
+749 
-755 QLINESF
+755 ESCM
-762 ELNNKDN
+762 LNKE
-769 KDKKDVARINEIKE
+769 DKKDAAKIRKINETLNKIDDEIATIDKE
-783 ILKTIDGKL
+783 IVK
-792 PNISDEILHLKDET
+792 LKDET
-806 ERLEEEYQQENTL
+806 ERLEKEYEQENTL

-827 RWLKENENMV
+827 SWLKENQNMV
-837 KAIKKIDTNN
+837 KAIKKIDTE
-847 IANK
+847 

>member
-1 MCSGEMI
+1 

-13 YSTVTDKFANLTKMP
+13 YSTVTDKFATLTKMP
-28 DENMNEKNRTQKYS
+28 DENLNEKNRTKKYS
-42 GKIGLSVD
+42 GKIDLYLDDVD
-50 GVGKYS
+50 KYS

-76 SLWEFIRDLFPMYHI
+76 SLWEFILDLFPMSHI

-98 INFVTEPGDKV
+98 IDFVMETGDKV

-117 LANEDQQWRFNATT
+117 LADQDQQWRFNTTT

-161 KNIMR
+161 KNTMR

-241 IFTGNISYENLN
+241 KFTGAISYENLN

-303 FNIDTS
+303 FKIDTS

-353 MLCCKI
+353 LLCCKI

-376 KYRCQYIYDNHFYNC
+376 KYRHEYIYDNHFHHC

-405 REDLLDFDP
+405 RKDLLDFDP

-427 DKRISDFIYINI
+427 DKRISDLIYENI
-439 FPNMSEHHYINDK
+439 FRNMSSCHYINDK
-452 DVGGDIEKYLKLS
+452 YVADDIDKYLKLS
-465 NCNLLKTCLGESI
+465 NCNLLETCLGESI
-478 NGIEF
+478 NGITLD
-483 YDCAIDPSTTWLS
+483 DCAIDPSTTWLS
-496 GNLAANTQIRIPV
+496 CNLASNTPISIPV
-509 YMDMKGAVAENG
+509 YMDMKGAIAKND

-526 ENLMEINSWVEEFNN
+526 KNLMEINSWVEEFNT
-541 YSKDAK
+541 YGKDAE
-547 SHYQKELLYLKSLLV
+547 SHYQKELLYLQSLLV
-562 KLGSFNHDDEGKK
+562 KLGRFNLDDEGKK
-575 YQLNDEAI
+575 YQLNGETI
-583 QYIILNVLYNIE
+583 QYIIFKVLYNIE

-605 KVNFMHNLYT
+605 KVNFMHKLYT
-615 GFFWQFHYNER
+615 GFFWQRPYDER
-626 EYLKIN
+626 NFLKIN
-632 RSGISNSKTFHFHFN
+632 PSGISNSERLHFHFN
-647 FNDLRALYSSYN
+647 FNDLRNIYKEYN
-659 KNHKNDNIYDFDSF
+659 ENQKDDNIDSF
-673 DKMQKIFL
+673 NNMQNIFL
-681 ALNVFKE
+681 ALNEFKK
-688 RTEINYR
+688 RTVINYR

-710 FSGIERYLLG
+710 FSGIEQYLLG
-720 VIEKNNSYNEENYG
+720 VIEKNYSYNNKNYG
-734 NKKDKYAKLIYERNY
+734 EKKDKYAHLIIERNK
-749 LVATKD
+749 LVDTKD
-755 QLINESF
+755 ELIKERF
-762 ELNNKDN
+762 KLND
-769 KDKKDVARINEIKE
+769 KDKKNAARIKE
-783 ILKTIDGKL
+783 IKGILKIIDEKI
-792 PNISDEILHLKDET
+792 PNISKEILHLKDET
-806 ERLEEEYQQENTL
+806 ERLEKQYQQENTL

-827 RWLKENENMV
+827 RWLKENENLV
-837 KAIKKIDTNN
+837 EAIKRIDTQ
-847 IANK
+847 

>member
-1 MCSGEMI
+1 MSL
-8 MAISS
+8 
-13 YSTVTDKFANLTKMP
+13 D
-28 DENMNEKNRTQKYS
+28 D
-42 GKIGLSVD
+42 
-50 GVGKYS
+50 VGKYS

-76 SLWEFIRDLFPMYHI
+76 SLWEFILDLFPMSHI

-98 INFVTEPGDKV
+98 VDFVTKTDDKV
-109 EMFNRIKS
+109 EMFNRVKS
-117 LANEDQQWRFNATT
+117 LADQDQQWRFNTTT
-131 EFTVDEN
+131 EFTVVEN

-153 QDHHNDAE
+153 QDYHNDAE
-161 KNIMR
+161 KNTMR
-166 SLFSEE
+166 SLFSEK

-194 KMQFPNDNEKL
+194 KIQFPNDNEKL

-241 IFTGNISYENLN
+241 TFTGAISYENLN

-318 NVGKLVGAYLFMQ
+318 NVGKPVGAYLFMQ
-331 SFVNECTLQDGVCK
+331 SFVDECTLQDGVCK

-353 MLCCKI
+353 LLCCKI

-376 KYRCQYIYDNHFYNC
+376 KYKCELKYDNHFYNC

-405 REDLLDFDP
+405 RKDLLDFDP

-427 DKRISDFIYINI
+427 DKRISDLIYINL
-439 FPNMSEHHYINDK
+439 FPNMSGGRYINDK
-452 DVGGDIEKYLKLS
+452 YVAGDIEKYLKLS
-465 NCNLLKTCLGESI
+465 NCNLLETCLGESI
-478 NGIEF
+478 NGITLN
-483 YDCAIDPSTTWLS
+483 DCAIDHLTTWLS

-509 YMDMKGAVAENG
+509 YMDMKGAIAENG

-526 ENLMEINSWVEEFNN
+526 KNLMEINSWVEEFNN
-541 YSKDAK
+541 HGKDAE
-547 SHYQKELLYLKSLLV
+547 SHYQKELLYLQSLLV
-562 KLGSFNHDDEGKK
+562 KLGRFNLDDEGKK
-575 YQLNDEAI
+575 YQLNGEAI
-583 QYIILNVLYNIE
+583 QYIILKILYNIE

-605 KVNFMHNLYT
+605 KVNFMHKLYT
-615 GFFWQFHYNER
+615 GFFWQRPYDQRN
-626 EYLKIN
+626 YLKIN
-632 RSGISNSKTFHFHFN
+632 RSAISNSKTFHFHFD
-647 FNDLRALYSSYN
+647 FNDLRNIYKEYN
-659 KNHKNDNIYDFDSF
+659 KNHKDDSF

-681 ALNVFKE
+681 ALNEFKE
-688 RTEINYR
+688 RTKINYR

-710 FSGIERYLLG
+710 FSGIEQYLRE
-720 VIEKNNSYNEENYG
+720 VIEKNNSYNKENYTA
-734 NKKDKYAKLIYERNY
+734 KKQKEADLFMLRNNLVKTKAKLSE
-749 LVATKD
+749 
-755 QLINESF
+755 ESCM
-762 ELNNKDN
+762 LNKE
-769 KDKKDVARINEIKE
+769 DKKDAAKIRKINETLNKIDDEIATIDKE
-783 ILKTIDGKL
+783 IVK
-792 PNISDEILHLKDET
+792 LKDET
-806 ERLEEEYQQENTL
+806 ERLEKEYEQENTL

-827 RWLKENENMV
+827 SWLKENQNMV
-837 KAIKKIDTNN
+837 KAIKKIDTE
-847 IANK
+847 

>member
-1 MCSGEMI
+1 

-13 YSTVTDKFANLTKMP
+13 YSTVTDKFATLTKMP
-28 DENMNEKNRTQKYS
+28 DENLNEKNRTQKYS
-42 GKIGLSVD
+42 GKIGLSLD
-50 GVGKYS
+50 DVGKYS

-76 SLWEFIRDLFPMYHI
+76 SLWEFILDLFPMSHI

-98 INFVTEPGDKV
+98 VDFVTKTDDKV
-109 EMFNRIKS
+109 EMFNRVKS
-117 LANEDQQWRFNATT
+117 LADQDQQWRFNTTT

-153 QDHHNDAE
+153 QDYHNDAE
-161 KNIMR
+161 KNTMR

-194 KMQFPNDNEKL
+194 KIQFPNDNEKL

-241 IFTGNISYENLN
+241 TFTGAISYENLN

-331 SFVNECTLQDGVCK
+331 SFVDECTLQDGVCK

-353 MLCCKI
+353 LLCCKI

-376 KYRCQYIYDNHFYNC
+376 KYRCELKYDNHFYMC
-391 DFSSSDMTYKRNGI
+391 DFSSSDMTCKRNGI
-405 REDLLDFDP
+405 RKDLLDFDP

-427 DKRISDFIYINI
+427 DKHISNLIYVNI
-439 FPNMSEHHYINDK
+439 FPNMSSGRYINDK
-452 DVGGDIEKYLKLS
+452 YVADDIDKYLKLS

-478 NGIEF
+478 NGIKLD
-483 YDCAIDPSTTWLS
+483 DCAIDPSTTWLS

-509 YMDMKGAVAENG
+509 YMDMKGAIAENG

-526 ENLMEINSWVEEFNN
+526 ENLMEVNSWVEEFNN
-541 YSKDAK
+541 YGKDAI
-547 SHYQKELLYLKSLLV
+547 SHYEKELLYLQSLLV
-562 KLGSFNHDDEGKK
+562 KLGSFNLDDEGKK
-575 YQLNDEAI
+575 YQLNGEAI

-615 GFFWQFHYNER
+615 GFFWQRPYDER
-626 EYLKIN
+626 NYLKIN
-632 RSGISNSKTFHFHFN
+632 RSAISNSARFHFHFN
-647 FNDLRALYSSYN
+647 FNDLRDIYKDYN
-659 KNHKNDNIYDFDSF
+659 NNHEDDNF

-681 ALNVFKE
+681 ALNEFKE

-695 DYRKVSK
+695 DYRNVSK

-710 FSGIERYLLG
+710 FSSIEQYLRWI
-720 VIEKNNSYNEENYG
+720 IEKNNEYNKENYG
-734 NKKDKYAKLIYERNY
+734 DIKDKYAKLMVERND
-749 LVATKD
+749 LVDTKD
-755 QLINESF
+755 QLIKEVF
-762 ELNNKDN
+762 YLNNKDN
-769 KDKKDVARINEIKE
+769 KDKKYADRINEIKR
-783 ILKTIDGKL
+783 IIKTIDEKV
-792 PNISDEILHLKDET
+792 PNISKEILHLKDKT
-806 ERLEEEYQQENTL
+806 ERLEKEYEQENTL

-827 RWLKENENMV
+827 SWLKENQNMV
-837 KAIKKIDTNN
+837 KAIKKIDTE
-847 IANK
+847 

>member
-1 MCSGEMI
+1 M
-8 MAISS
+8 
-13 YSTVTDKFANLTKMP
+13 
-28 DENMNEKNRTQKYS
+28 
-42 GKIGLSVD
+42 SVD

-117 LANEDQQWRFNATT
+117 LANEDQQWCFNATT

-138 KDIIVSRVFNININA
+138 KDIIVSRVFKININSK
-153 QDHHNDAE
+153 DNHNDVE
-161 KNIMR
+161 ENTMH
-166 SLFSEE
+166 SVFSED
-172 LSLDIYKHD
+172 LSLDIYKHN
-181 IHFDQKAFQSGML
+181 IHFDEKAFQSGML
-194 KMQFPNDNEKL
+194 KIQFPNDNEKL

-241 IFTGNISYENLN
+241 TFTGAISYENLN
-253 GSVFGN
+253 GSVFEN

-272 VSSRYRVKP
+272 VSSRRRVKP

-289 VFKECFLYRCEIKN
+289 VFKGCFLSHCDINN

-309 KIYSVNQDP
+309 KIYSVNQDSD
-318 NVGKLVGAYLFMQ
+318 VGKPVGAYLFMQ
-331 SFVNECTLQDGVCK
+331 SFVYECTLVNGVCK

-353 MLCCKI
+353 LLCCKI

-376 KYRCQYIYDNHFYNC
+376 DYRREYKYDNHFYYC
-391 DFSSSDMTYKRNGI
+391 DFSSSDMTCKRNGI
-405 REDLLDFDP
+405 RKDLLDFDP

-478 NGIEF
+478 NGIKLD
-483 YDCAIDPSTTWLS
+483 DCAIDPSTTWLS

-509 YMDMKGAVAENG
+509 YMDMKGAIAENG

-541 YSKDAK
+541 YGKDAK
-547 SHYQKELLYLKSLLV
+547 SYYQKELLYLQSLLV
-562 KLGSFNHDDEGKK
+562 KLGSFNLDNEGKK

-659 KNHKNDNIYDFDSF
+659 KNHKNDNLYDFDSF

-769 KDKKDVARINEIKE
+769 KDKKDVARINEINE

-847 IANK
+847 MANK

>member
-1 MCSGEMI
+1 M
-8 MAISS
+8 
-13 YSTVTDKFANLTKMP
+13 
-28 DENMNEKNRTQKYS
+28 
-42 GKIGLSVD
+42 SVD

-138 KDIIVSRVFNININA
+138 KDIIVSRVFKININSK
-153 QDHHNDAE
+153 DNHNDVE
-161 KNIMR
+161 ENTMH
-166 SLFSEE
+166 SVFSED
-172 LSLDIYKHD
+172 LSLDIYKHN
-181 IHFDQKAFQSGML
+181 IHFDEKAFQSGML
-194 KMQFPNDNEKL
+194 KIQFPNDNEKL

-241 IFTGNISYENLN
+241 TFTGAISYENLN
-253 GSVFGN
+253 GSVFEN

-272 VSSRYRVKP
+272 VSSRRRVKP

-289 VFKECFLYRCEIKN
+289 VFKGCFLSHCDINN

-309 KIYSVNQDP
+309 KIYSVNQDSD
-318 NVGKLVGAYLFMQ
+318 VGKPVGAYLFMQ
-331 SFVNECTLQDGVCK
+331 SFVYECTLLNGVCK

-353 MLCCKI
+353 LLCCKI

-376 KYRCQYIYDNHFYNC
+376 DYRREYKYDNHFYYC
-391 DFSSSDMTYKRNGI
+391 DFSSSDMTCKRNGI
-405 REDLLDFDP
+405 RKDLLYFDP

-478 NGIEF
+478 NGIKLD
-483 YDCAIDPSTTWLS
+483 DCAIDPSTTWLS

-509 YMDMKGAVAENG
+509 YMDMKGAIAENG

-541 YSKDAK
+541 YGKDAK
-547 SHYQKELLYLKSLLV
+547 SYYQKELLYLQSLLV
-562 KLGSFNHDDEGKK
+562 KLGSFNLDNEGKK

-659 KNHKNDNIYDFDSF
+659 KNHKNDNLYDFDSF

-847 IANK
+847 MANK

>member
-1 MCSGEMI
+1 MSL
-8 MAISS
+8 
-13 YSTVTDKFANLTKMP
+13 D
-28 DENMNEKNRTQKYS
+28 D
-42 GKIGLSVD
+42 
-50 GVGKYS
+50 VGKYS

-76 SLWEFIRDLFPMYHI
+76 SLWEFILDLFPMSHI

-98 INFVTEPGDKV
+98 VDFVTKTDDKV
-109 EMFNRIKS
+109 EMFNRVKS
-117 LANEDQQWRFNATT
+117 LADQDQQWRFNTTT

-153 QDHHNDAE
+153 QDYHNDAE
-161 KNIMR
+161 KNTMR

-194 KMQFPNDNEKL
+194 KIQFPNDNEKL

-241 IFTGNISYENLN
+241 TFTGAISYENLN

-318 NVGKLVGAYLFMQ
+318 NVGKPVGAYLFMQ
-331 SFVNECTLQDGVCK
+331 SFVDECTLQDGVCK

-353 MLCCKI
+353 LLCCKI

-376 KYRCQYIYDNHFYNC
+376 KYKCELKYDNHFYNC

-405 REDLLDFDP
+405 RKDLLDFDP

-427 DKRISDFIYINI
+427 DKRISDLIYINL
-439 FPNMSEHHYINDK
+439 FPKMSGGRYINDK
-452 DVGGDIEKYLKLS
+452 YVAGDIEKYLKIS
-465 NCNLLKTCLGESI
+465 NCNLLETCLGESI
-478 NGIEF
+478 NGITLN
-483 YDCAIDPSTTWLS
+483 DCAIDHLTTWLS

-509 YMDMKGAVAENG
+509 YMDMKGAIAENG

-526 ENLMEINSWVEEFNN
+526 KNLMEINSWVEEFNN
-541 YSKDAK
+541 HGKDAE
-547 SHYQKELLYLKSLLV
+547 SYYQKELLYLQSLLV
-562 KLGSFNHDDEGKK
+562 KLGRFNLDDEGKK
-575 YQLNDEAI
+575 YQLNGEAI
-583 QYIILNVLYNIE
+583 QYIILKVLYNIE

-605 KVNFMHNLYT
+605 KVNFMHKLYT
-615 GFFWQFHYNER
+615 GFFWQRPYDQRN
-626 EYLKIN
+626 YLKIN
-632 RSGISNSKTFHFHFN
+632 RSAISNSKTFHFHFD
-647 FNDLRALYSSYN
+647 FNDLRNIYKEYN
-659 KNHKNDNIYDFDSF
+659 KNHKDDSF

-681 ALNVFKE
+681 ALNEFKE
-688 RTEINYR
+688 RTKINYR

-710 FSGIERYLLG
+710 FSGIEQYLRE
-720 VIEKNNSYNEENYG
+720 VIEKNNSYNKENYTA
-734 NKKDKYAKLIYERNY
+734 KKQKEADLFMLRNNLVKTKAKLSE
-749 LVATKD
+749 
-755 QLINESF
+755 ESCM
-762 ELNNKDN
+762 LNKE
-769 KDKKDVARINEIKE
+769 DKKDAAKIRKINETLNKIDDEIATIDKE
-783 ILKTIDGKL
+783 IVK
-792 PNISDEILHLKDET
+792 LKDET
-806 ERLEEEYQQENTL
+806 ERLEKEYEQENTL

-827 RWLKENENMV
+827 SWLKENQNMV
-837 KAIKKIDTNN
+837 KAIKKIDTE
-847 IANK
+847 

>member
-1 MCSGEMI
+1 

-13 YSTVTDKFANLTKMP
+13 YSTVTDKFATLTKMP
-28 DENMNEKNRTQKYS
+28 DENLNEKNRTQKYS
-42 GKIGLSVD
+42 GKIGLSLD
-50 GVGKYS
+50 DVGKYS

-76 SLWEFIRDLFPMYHI
+76 SLWEFILDLFPMSHI

-98 INFVTEPGDKV
+98 VDFVTKTDDKV
-109 EMFNRIKS
+109 EMFNRVKS
-117 LANEDQQWRFNATT
+117 LADQDQQWRFNTTT

-153 QDHHNDAE
+153 QDYHNDAE
-161 KNIMR
+161 KNTMR

-194 KMQFPNDNEKL
+194 KIQFPNDNEKL

-241 IFTGNISYENLN
+241 TFTGAISYENLN

-318 NVGKLVGAYLFMQ
+318 NVGKPVGAYLFMQ
-331 SFVNECTLQDGVCK
+331 SFVYECTLLNGVCK
-345 NASVIASS
+345 NASIIASS
-353 MLCCKI
+353 LLCCKI

-376 KYRCQYIYDNHFYNC
+376 KYRYELKYDNHFYMC
-391 DFSSSDMTYKRNGI
+391 DFSSSDMTCKRNGI
-405 REDLLDFDP
+405 RKDLLDFDP

-427 DKRISDFIYINI
+427 DKHISNLIYVNL
-439 FPNMSEHHYINDK
+439 FPNMSGGRYINDK
-452 DVGGDIEKYLKLS
+452 YVADDIDKYLKLS

-478 NGIEF
+478 NGIKLD
-483 YDCAIDPSTTWLS
+483 DCAIDPSTTWLS
-496 GNLAANTQIRIPV
+496 GNLAANSQIRIPV
-509 YMDMKGAVAENG
+509 YMDMKGAIAENG

-526 ENLMEINSWVEEFNN
+526 ENLMEVNSWVEEFNN
-541 YSKDAK
+541 HGKDAI
-547 SHYQKELLYLKSLLV
+547 SHYEKELLYLQSLLV
-562 KLGSFNHDDEGKK
+562 KLGSFNLDDEGKK
-575 YQLNDEAI
+575 YQLNGEAI

-615 GFFWQFHYNER
+615 GFFWQRPYDER
-626 EYLKIN
+626 NYLKIN
-632 RSGISNSKTFHFHFN
+632 RSAISNSARFHFHFN
-647 FNDLRALYSSYN
+647 FNDLRDIYKDYN
-659 KNHKNDNIYDFDSF
+659 NNHEDDNF

-681 ALNVFKE
+681 ALNEFKE

-695 DYRKVSK
+695 DYRNVSK

-710 FSGIERYLLG
+710 FSSIEQYLRWI
-720 VIEKNNSYNEENYG
+720 IEKNNDYNKENYG
-734 NKKDKYAKLIYERNY
+734 DIKDKYAKLMVERND
-749 LVATKD
+749 LVDTKD
-755 QLINESF
+755 QLIKEVF
-762 ELNNKDN
+762 YLNNKDN
-769 KDKKDVARINEIKE
+769 KDKKYADRINEIKG
-783 ILKTIDGKL
+783 IIKTIDEKV
-792 PNISDEILHLKDET
+792 PNISKEILHLKDKT
-806 ERLEEEYQQENTL
+806 ERLEKEYEQENTL

-827 RWLKENENMV
+827 SWLKENQNMV
-837 KAIKKIDTNN
+837 KAIKKIDTE
-847 IANK
+847 

>member
-1 MCSGEMI
+1 

-13 YSTVTDKFANLTKMP
+13 YSTVTDKFATLTKMP
-28 DENMNEKNRTQKYS
+28 DENLNEKNRTQKYS
-42 GKIGLSVD
+42 GKIGLSLD
-50 GVGKYS
+50 DMGKYS

-76 SLWEFIRDLFPMYHI
+76 SLWEFILDLFPMSHI

-98 INFVTEPGDKV
+98 VDFVTKTDDKV
-109 EMFNRIKS
+109 EMFNRVKS
-117 LANEDQQWRFNATT
+117 LADQDQQWRFNTTT

-138 KDIIVSRVFNININA
+138 KDIIVSRVFNININT
-153 QDHHNDAE
+153 QDYHNDAE
-161 KNIMR
+161 KNTMR

-194 KMQFPNDNEKL
+194 KIQFPNDNEKL

-241 IFTGNISYENLN
+241 TFTGAISYENLN

-318 NVGKLVGAYLFMQ
+318 NVGKPVGAYLFMQ
-331 SFVNECTLQDGVCK
+331 SFVYECTLLNGVCK
-345 NASVIASS
+345 NASIIASS
-353 MLCCKI
+353 LLCCKI

-376 KYRCQYIYDNHFYNC
+376 KYRCELKYDNHFYMC
-391 DFSSSDMTYKRNGI
+391 DFSSSDMTCKRNGI
-405 REDLLDFDP
+405 RKDLLDFDP

-427 DKRISDFIYINI
+427 DKHISNLIYVNL
-439 FPNMSEHHYINDK
+439 FPNMSGGRYINDK
-452 DVGGDIEKYLKLS
+452 YVADDIDKYLKLS

-478 NGIEF
+478 NGIKLD
-483 YDCAIDPSTTWLS
+483 DCAIDPSTTWLS
-496 GNLAANTQIRIPV
+496 GNLAANSQIRIPV
-509 YMDMKGAVAENG
+509 YMDMKGAIAENG

-526 ENLMEINSWVEEFNN
+526 ENLMEVNSWVEEFNN
-541 YSKDAK
+541 HGKDAI
-547 SHYQKELLYLKSLLV
+547 SHYEKELLYLQSLLV
-562 KLGSFNHDDEGKK
+562 KLGSFNLDDEGKK
-575 YQLNDEAI
+575 YQLNGEAI

-615 GFFWQFHYNER
+615 GFFWQRPYDER
-626 EYLKIN
+626 NYLKIN
-632 RSGISNSKTFHFHFN
+632 RSAISNSARFYFHFN
-647 FNDLRALYSSYN
+647 FNDLRDIYKDYN
-659 KNHKNDNIYDFDSF
+659 NNHEDDNF

-681 ALNVFKE
+681 ALNEFKE

-695 DYRKVSK
+695 DYRNVSK

-710 FSGIERYLLG
+710 FSSIEQYLRWI
-720 VIEKNNSYNEENYG
+720 IEKNNDYNKENYG
-734 NKKDKYAKLIYERNY
+734 DIKDKYAKLMVERND
-749 LVATKD
+749 LVDTKD
-755 QLINESF
+755 QLIKEVF
-762 ELNNKDN
+762 YLNNKDN
-769 KDKKDVARINEIKE
+769 KDKKYADRINEIKG
-783 ILKTIDGKL
+783 IIKTIDEKV
-792 PNISDEILHLKDET
+792 PNISKEILHLKDKT
-806 ERLEEEYQQENTL
+806 ERLEKEYEQENTL

-827 RWLKENENMV
+827 SWLKENQNMV
-837 KAIKKIDTNN
+837 KAIKKIDTE
-847 IANK
+847 

>member
-1 MCSGEMI
+1 M
-8 MAISS
+8 
-13 YSTVTDKFANLTKMP
+13 
-28 DENMNEKNRTQKYS
+28 
-42 GKIGLSVD
+42 SVD

-138 KDIIVSRVFNININA
+138 KDIIVSRVFKININSK
-153 QDHHNDAE
+153 DNHNDVE
-161 KNIMR
+161 ENTMH
-166 SLFSEE
+166 SVFSED
-172 LSLDIYKHD
+172 LSLDIYKHN
-181 IHFDQKAFQSGML
+181 IHFDEKAFQSGML
-194 KMQFPNDNEKL
+194 KIQFPNDNEKL

-241 IFTGNISYENLN
+241 TFTGAISYENLN
-253 GSVFGN
+253 GSVFEN

-272 VSSRYRVKP
+272 VSSRRRVKP

-289 VFKECFLYRCEIKN
+289 VFKGCFLSHCDINN

-309 KIYSVNQDP
+309 KIYSVNQDSD
-318 NVGKLVGAYLFMQ
+318 VGKPVGAYLFMQ
-331 SFVNECTLQDGVCK
+331 SFVYECTLVNGVCK

-353 MLCCKI
+353 LLCCKI

-376 KYRCQYIYDNHFYNC
+376 DYRREYKYDNHFYYC
-391 DFSSSDMTYKRNGI
+391 DFSSSDMTCKRNGI
-405 REDLLDFDP
+405 RKDLLDFDP

-478 NGIEF
+478 NGIKLD
-483 YDCAIDPSTTWLS
+483 DCAIDPSTTWLS

-509 YMDMKGAVAENG
+509 YMDMKGAIAENG

-541 YSKDAK
+541 YGKDAK
-547 SHYQKELLYLKSLLV
+547 SYYQKELLYLQSLLV
-562 KLGSFNHDDEGKK
+562 KLGSFNLDNEGKK

-659 KNHKNDNIYDFDSF
+659 KNHKNDNLYDFDSF
-673 DKMQKIFL
+673 DK
-681 ALNVFKE
+681 
-688 RTEINYR
+688 
-695 DYRKVSK
+695 
-702 YVDDKVDL
+702 
-710 FSGIERYLLG
+710 
-720 VIEKNNSYNEENYG
+720 
-734 NKKDKYAKLIYERNY
+734 
-749 LVATKD
+749 
-755 QLINESF
+755 
-762 ELNNKDN
+762 
-769 KDKKDVARINEIKE
+769 
-783 ILKTIDGKL
+783 
-792 PNISDEILHLKDET
+792 
-806 ERLEEEYQQENTL
+806 
-819 NDVVQNIR
+819 
-827 RWLKENENMV
+827 
-837 KAIKKIDTNN
+837 
-847 IANK
+847 

>member
-1 MCSGEMI
+1 MI

-13 YSTVTDKFANLTKMP
+13 YSTVTDKFATLTKMP
-28 DENMNEKNRTQKYS
+28 DENLNEKNRTQKYS
-42 GKIGLSVD
+42 GKIGLSLD
-50 GVGKYS
+50 DVGKYS

-76 SLWEFIRDLFPMYHI
+76 SLWEFILDLFPMSHI

-98 INFVTEPGDKV
+98 VDFVTKTDDKV
-109 EMFNRIKS
+109 EMFNRVKS
-117 LANEDQQWRFNATT
+117 LADQDQQWRFNTTT

-153 QDHHNDAE
+153 QDYHNDAE
-161 KNIMR
+161 KNTMR

-194 KMQFPNDNEKL
+194 KIQFPNDNEKL

-241 IFTGNISYENLN
+241 TFTGAISYENLN

-289 VFKECFLYRCEIKN
+289 VFKECFLYRCEIKI

-318 NVGKLVGAYLFMQ
+318 NVGKPVGAYLFMQ
-331 SFVNECTLQDGVCK
+331 SFVYECTLLNGVCK
-345 NASVIASS
+345 NASIIASS
-353 MLCCKI
+353 LLCCKI

-376 KYRCQYIYDNHFYNC
+376 KYRCELKYDNHFYMC
-391 DFSSSDMTYKRNGI
+391 DFSSSDMTCKRNGI
-405 REDLLDFDP
+405 RKDLLDFDP

-427 DKRISDFIYINI
+427 DKHISNLIYVNL
-439 FPNMSEHHYINDK
+439 FPNMSGGRYINDK
-452 DVGGDIEKYLKLS
+452 YVADDIDKYLKLS

-478 NGIEF
+478 NGIKLD
-483 YDCAIDPSTTWLS
+483 DCAIDPSTTWLS
-496 GNLAANTQIRIPV
+496 GNLAANSQIRIPV
-509 YMDMKGAVAENG
+509 YMDMKGAIAENG

-526 ENLMEINSWVEEFNN
+526 ENLMEVNSWVEEFNN
-541 YSKDAK
+541 HGKDAI
-547 SHYQKELLYLKSLLV
+547 SHYEKELLYLQSLLV
-562 KLGSFNHDDEGKK
+562 KLGSFNLDDEGKK
-575 YQLNDEAI
+575 YQLNGEAI

-615 GFFWQFHYNER
+615 GFFWQRPYDER
-626 EYLKIN
+626 NYLKIN
-632 RSGISNSKTFHFHFN
+632 RSAISNSARFHFHFN
-647 FNDLRALYSSYN
+647 FNDLRDIYKDYN
-659 KNHKNDNIYDFDSF
+659 NNHEDDNF

-681 ALNVFKE
+681 ALNEFKE

-695 DYRKVSK
+695 DYRNVSK

-710 FSGIERYLLG
+710 FSSIEQYLRWI
-720 VIEKNNSYNEENYG
+720 IEKNNDYNKENYG
-734 NKKDKYAKLIYERNY
+734 DIKDKYAKLMVERND
-749 LVATKD
+749 LVDTKD
-755 QLINESF
+755 QLIKEVF
-762 ELNNKDN
+762 YLNNKDN
-769 KDKKDVARINEIKE
+769 KDKKYADRINEIKG
-783 ILKTIDGKL
+783 IIKTIDEKV
-792 PNISDEILHLKDET
+792 PNISKEILHLKDKT
-806 ERLEEEYQQENTL
+806 ERLEKEYEQENTL

-827 RWLKENENMV
+827 SWLKENQNMV
-837 KAIKKIDTNN
+837 KAIKKIDTE
-847 IANK
+847 

>member
-1 MCSGEMI
+1 MSL
-8 MAISS
+8 
-13 YSTVTDKFANLTKMP
+13 D
-28 DENMNEKNRTQKYS
+28 D
-42 GKIGLSVD
+42 
-50 GVGKYS
+50 VGKYS

-76 SLWEFIRDLFPMYHI
+76 SLWEFILDLFPMSHI

-98 INFVTEPGDKV
+98 VDFVTKTDDKV
-109 EMFNRIKS
+109 EMFNRVKS
-117 LANEDQQWRFNATT
+117 LADQDQQWRFNTTT

-153 QDHHNDAE
+153 QDYHNDAE
-161 KNIMR
+161 KNTMR

-194 KMQFPNDNEKL
+194 KIQFPNDNEKL

-220 DLSALEKEAL
+220 DLSALEKEAQ

-241 IFTGNISYENLN
+241 TFTGAISYENLN

-318 NVGKLVGAYLFMQ
+318 NVGKPVGAYLFMQ
-331 SFVNECTLQDGVCK
+331 SFVDECTLQDGVCK

-353 MLCCKI
+353 LLCCKI

-376 KYRCQYIYDNHFYNC
+376 KYKCELKYDNHFYNC

-405 REDLLDFDP
+405 RKDLLDFDP

-427 DKRISDFIYINI
+427 DKRISDLIYINL
-439 FPNMSEHHYINDK
+439 FPKMSGGRYINDK
-452 DVGGDIEKYLKLS
+452 YVAGDIEKYLKLS
-465 NCNLLKTCLGESI
+465 NCNLLETCLGESI
-478 NGIEF
+478 NGITLN
-483 YDCAIDPSTTWLS
+483 DCAIDHLTTWLS
-496 GNLAANTQIRIPV
+496 SNLAANTQIRIPV
-509 YMDMKGAVAENG
+509 YMDMKGAIAENG

-526 ENLMEINSWVEEFNN
+526 KNLMEINSWVEEFNN
-541 YSKDAK
+541 HGKDAE
-547 SHYQKELLYLKSLLV
+547 SYYQKELLYLQSLLV
-562 KLGSFNHDDEGKK
+562 KLGRFNLDDEGKK
-575 YQLNDEAI
+575 YQLNGEAI
-583 QYIILNVLYNIE
+583 QYIILKVLYNIE

-605 KVNFMHNLYT
+605 KVNFMHKLYT
-615 GFFWQFHYNER
+615 GFFWQRPYDQRN
-626 EYLKIN
+626 YLKIN
-632 RSGISNSKTFHFHFN
+632 RSAISNSKTFHFHFD
-647 FNDLRALYSSYN
+647 FNDLRNIYKEYN
-659 KNHKNDNIYDFDSF
+659 KNHKDDSF

-681 ALNVFKE
+681 ALNEFKE
-688 RTEINYR
+688 RTKINYR

-710 FSGIERYLLG
+710 FSGIEQYLRE
-720 VIEKNNSYNEENYG
+720 VIEKNNSYNKENYTA
-734 NKKDKYAKLIYERNY
+734 KKQKEADLFMLRNNLVKTKAKLSE
-749 LVATKD
+749 
-755 QLINESF
+755 ESCM
-762 ELNNKDN
+762 LNKE
-769 KDKKDVARINEIKE
+769 DKKDAAKIRKINETLNKIDDEIATIDKE
-783 ILKTIDGKL
+783 IVK
-792 PNISDEILHLKDET
+792 LKDET
-806 ERLEEEYQQENTL
+806 ERLEKEYEQENTL

-827 RWLKENENMV
+827 SWLKENQNMV
-837 KAIKKIDTNN
+837 KAIKKIDTE
-847 IANK
+847 

>member
-1 MCSGEMI
+1 

-13 YSTVTDKFANLTKMP
+13 YSTVTDKFATLTKMP
-28 DENMNEKNRTQKYS
+28 DENLNEKNRTQKYS
-42 GKIGLSVD
+42 GKIGLSLD
-50 GVGKYS
+50 DVGKYS

-76 SLWEFIRDLFPMYHI
+76 SLWEFILDLFPMSHI

-98 INFVTEPGDKV
+98 VDFVTKTDDKV
-109 EMFNRIKS
+109 EMFNRVKS
-117 LANEDQQWRFNATT
+117 LADQDQQWRFNTTT

-153 QDHHNDAE
+153 QDYHNDAE
-161 KNIMR
+161 KNTMR

-194 KMQFPNDNEKL
+194 KIQFPNDNEKL

-241 IFTGNISYENLN
+241 TFTGAISYENLN

-318 NVGKLVGAYLFMQ
+318 NVGKPVGAYLFMQ
-331 SFVNECTLQDGVCK
+331 SFVYECTLLNGVCK
-345 NASVIASS
+345 NASIIASS
-353 MLCCKI
+353 LLCCKI

-376 KYRCQYIYDNHFYNC
+376 KYRCELKYDNHFYMC
-391 DFSSSDMTYKRNGI
+391 DFSSSDMTCKRNGI
-405 REDLLDFDP
+405 RKDLLDFDP

-427 DKRISDFIYINI
+427 DKHISNLIYVNL
-439 FPNMSEHHYINDK
+439 FPNMSGGRYINDK
-452 DVGGDIEKYLKLS
+452 YVADDIDKYLKLS

-478 NGIEF
+478 NGIKLD
-483 YDCAIDPSTTWLS
+483 DCAIDPSTTWLS
-496 GNLAANTQIRIPV
+496 GNLAANSQIRIPV
-509 YMDMKGAVAENG
+509 YMDMKGAIAENG

-526 ENLMEINSWVEEFNN
+526 ENLMEVNSWVEEFNN
-541 YSKDAK
+541 HGKDAI
-547 SHYQKELLYLKSLLV
+547 SHYEKELLYLQSLLV
-562 KLGSFNHDDEGKK
+562 KAGSFNLDDEGKK
-575 YQLNDEAI
+575 YQLNGEAI

-615 GFFWQFHYNER
+615 GFFWQRPYDER
-626 EYLKIN
+626 NYLKIN
-632 RSGISNSKTFHFHFN
+632 RSAISNSARFHFHFN
-647 FNDLRALYSSYN
+647 FNDLRDIYKDYN
-659 KNHKNDNIYDFDSF
+659 NNHEDDNF

-681 ALNVFKE
+681 ALNEFKE

-695 DYRKVSK
+695 DYRNVSK

-710 FSGIERYLLG
+710 FSSIEQYLRWI
-720 VIEKNNSYNEENYG
+720 IEKNNDYNKENYG
-734 NKKDKYAKLIYERNY
+734 DIKDKYAKLMVERND
-749 LVATKD
+749 LVDTKD
-755 QLINESF
+755 QLIKEVF
-762 ELNNKDN
+762 YLNNKDN
-769 KDKKDVARINEIKE
+769 KDKKYADRINEIKG
-783 ILKTIDGKL
+783 IIKTIDEKV
-792 PNISDEILHLKDET
+792 PNISKEILHLKDKT
-806 ERLEEEYQQENTL
+806 ERLEKEYEQENTL

-827 RWLKENENMV
+827 SWLKENQNMV
-837 KAIKKIDTNN
+837 KAIKKIDTE
-847 IANK
+847 

>member
-1 MCSGEMI
+1 MSL
-8 MAISS
+8 
-13 YSTVTDKFANLTKMP
+13 D
-28 DENMNEKNRTQKYS
+28 D
-42 GKIGLSVD
+42 
-50 GVGKYS
+50 VGKYS

-76 SLWEFIRDLFPMYHI
+76 SLWEFILDLFPMSHI

-98 INFVTEPGDKV
+98 VDFVTKTDDKV
-109 EMFNRIKS
+109 EMFNRVKS
-117 LANEDQQWRFNATT
+117 LADQDQQWRFNTTT

-153 QDHHNDAE
+153 QDYHNDAE
-161 KNIMR
+161 KNTMR

-194 KMQFPNDNEKL
+194 KIQFPNDNEKL

-241 IFTGNISYENLN
+241 TFTGAISYENLN

-318 NVGKLVGAYLFMQ
+318 NVGKPVGAYLFMQ
-331 SFVNECTLQDGVCK
+331 SFVDECTLQDGVCK

-353 MLCCKI
+353 LLCCKI

-376 KYRCQYIYDNHFYNC
+376 KYKCELKYDNHFYNC

-405 REDLLDFDP
+405 RKDLLDFDP

-427 DKRISDFIYINI
+427 DKHISNLIYVNL
-439 FPNMSEHHYINDK
+439 FPNMSGGRYINDK
-452 DVGGDIEKYLKLS
+452 YVADDIDKYLKLS

-478 NGIEF
+478 NGIKLD
-483 YDCAIDPSTTWLS
+483 DCAIDHLTTWLS

-509 YMDMKGAVAENG
+509 YMDMKGAIAENG

-526 ENLMEINSWVEEFNN
+526 KNLMEINSWVEEFNK
-541 YSKDAK
+541 YGKDAE
-547 SHYQKELLYLKSLLV
+547 SHYQKELLYLQSLLV
-562 KLGSFNHDDEGKK
+562 KLGRFNLDDEGKK
-575 YQLNDEAI
+575 YQLNGEAI
-583 QYIILNVLYNIE
+583 QYIILKVLYNIE

-605 KVNFMHNLYT
+605 KVNFMHKLYT
-615 GFFWQFHYNER
+615 
-626 EYLKIN
+626 
-632 RSGISNSKTFHFHFN
+632 
-647 FNDLRALYSSYN
+647 
-659 KNHKNDNIYDFDSF
+659 
-673 DKMQKIFL
+673 
-681 ALNVFKE
+681 
-688 RTEINYR
+688 
-695 DYRKVSK
+695 
-702 YVDDKVDL
+702 
-710 FSGIERYLLG
+710 
-720 VIEKNNSYNEENYG
+720 
-734 NKKDKYAKLIYERNY
+734 
-749 LVATKD
+749 
-755 QLINESF
+755 
-762 ELNNKDN
+762 
-769 KDKKDVARINEIKE
+769 
-783 ILKTIDGKL
+783 
-792 PNISDEILHLKDET
+792 
-806 ERLEEEYQQENTL
+806 
-819 NDVVQNIR
+819 
-827 RWLKENENMV
+827 
-837 KAIKKIDTNN
+837 
-847 IANK
+847 

>member
-1 MCSGEMI
+1 

-13 YSTVTDKFANLTKMP
+13 YSTVTDKFATLNKMP
-28 DENMNEKNRTQKYS
+28 DENLNAKNRTQKYS
-42 GKIGLSVD
+42 GKIDLFLDDVD
-50 GVGKYS
+50 KYS

-76 SLWEFIRDLFPMYHI
+76 SLWEFILDLFPMYHI

-98 INFVTEPGDKV
+98 IDFVTETGDKV
-109 EMFNRIKS
+109 DIFNRIKS
-117 LANEDQQWRFNATT
+117 LANEDQQWRFNTTT

-161 KNIMR
+161 KNTMR
-166 SLFSEE
+166 SLFLEE

-241 IFTGNISYENLN
+241 KFTGAISYENLN

-259 CFFEDCI
+259 CFFDDCI

-353 MLCCKI
+353 LLCCEI

-376 KYRCQYIYDNHFYNC
+376 KYRCEFKYDNHFYYC
-391 DFSSSDMTYKRNGI
+391 DFSSSDMTCKRNGI

-427 DKRISDFIYINI
+427 DKRISDLIYINI
-439 FPNMSEHHYINDK
+439 FPNMSDQHYINDK

-478 NGIEF
+478 NGVKL
-483 YDCAIDPSTTWLS
+483 YDCAIDPSTTRLS
-496 GNLAANTQIRIPV
+496 VNIAANTQISIPA
-509 YMDMKGAVAENG
+509 YMEMKGAIAKNG

-526 ENLMEINSWVEEFNN
+526 ENLMEINSRIEDFDNHGDN
-541 YSKDAK
+541 MMSL
-547 SHYQKELLYLKSLLV
+547 YQKELIYLQSLLV
-562 KLGSFNHDDEGKK
+562 KLGRFNRDDERK
-575 YQLNDEAI
+575 YELNDETI
-583 QYIILNVLYNIE
+583 QYIICNLLFNRE
-595 KDIANEIDID
+595 RDIANEIDID

-615 GFFWQFHYNER
+615 NFFWQFHYNER
-626 EYLKIN
+626 EYLKIT

-659 KNHKNDNIYDFDSF
+659 NFDNFDSF

-688 RTEINYR
+688 RSKINYK
-695 DYRKVSK
+695 DYREVLE
-702 YVDDKVDL
+702 YIIDKIDL
-710 FSGIERYLLG
+710 FSSIEQYLQT
-720 VIEKNNSYNEENYG
+720 VIEKNNSYNKENYG
-734 NKKDKYAKLIYERNY
+734 DKKDKYAKLIVEIND
-749 LVATKD
+749 LVNTKD
-755 QLINESF
+755 QLIKENF

-769 KDKKDVARINEIKE
+769 KDKKDAARIKEIKE
-783 ILKTIDGKL
+783 ILKIIDGKI
-792 PNISDEILHLKDET
+792 PNISEEILHLKNET
-806 ERLEEEYQQENTL
+806 ERLEKEYEQENTL
-819 NDVVQNIR
+819 NDVVQNIS
-827 RWLKENENMV
+827 RWLKENQNMV
-837 KAIKKIDTNN
+837 KAIKKTDTE
-847 IANK
+847 

>member
-1 MCSGEMI
+1 

-13 YSTVTDKFANLTKMP
+13 YSTVTDKFATLTKMP
-28 DENMNEKNRTQKYS
+28 DENLNEKNRTQKYS
-42 GKIGLSVD
+42 GKIGLSLD
-50 GVGKYS
+50 DVGKYS

-76 SLWEFIRDLFPMYHI
+76 SLWEFILDLFPMSHI

-98 INFVTEPGDKV
+98 VDFVTKTDDKV
-109 EMFNRIKS
+109 EMFNRVKS
-117 LANEDQQWRFNATT
+117 LADQDQQWRFNTTT

-153 QDHHNDAE
+153 QDYHNDAE
-161 KNIMR
+161 KNTMR

-194 KMQFPNDNEKL
+194 KIQFPNDNEKL

-241 IFTGNISYENLN
+241 TFTGAISYENLN

-318 NVGKLVGAYLFMQ
+318 NVGKPVGAYLFMQ
-331 SFVNECTLQDGVCK
+331 SFVYECTLLNGVCK
-345 NASVIASS
+345 NASIIASS
-353 MLCCKI
+353 LLCCKI

-376 KYRCQYIYDNHFYNC
+376 KYRCELKYDNHFYMC
-391 DFSSSDMTYKRNGI
+391 DFSSSDMTCKRNGI
-405 REDLLDFDP
+405 RKDLLDFDP

-427 DKRISDFIYINI
+427 DKHISNLIYVNL
-439 FPNMSEHHYINDK
+439 FPNMSGGRYINDK
-452 DVGGDIEKYLKLS
+452 YVADDIDKYLKLS

-478 NGIEF
+478 NGIKLD
-483 YDCAIDPSTTWLS
+483 DCAIDPSTTWLS
-496 GNLAANTQIRIPV
+496 GNLAANSQIRIPV
-509 YMDMKGAVAENG
+509 YMDMKGAIAENG

-526 ENLMEINSWVEEFNN
+526 ENLMEVNSWVEEFNN
-541 YSKDAK
+541 HGKDAI
-547 SHYQKELLYLKSLLV
+547 SHYEKELLYLQSLLV
-562 KLGSFNHDDEGKK
+562 KLGSFNLDDEGKK
-575 YQLNDEAI
+575 YQLNGETI

-615 GFFWQFHYNER
+615 GFFWQRPYDER
-626 EYLKIN
+626 NYLKIN
-632 RSGISNSKTFHFHFN
+632 RSAISNSARFHFHFN
-647 FNDLRALYSSYN
+647 FNDLRDIYKDYN
-659 KNHKNDNIYDFDSF
+659 NNHEDDNF

-681 ALNVFKE
+681 ALNEFKE

-695 DYRKVSK
+695 DYRNVSK

-710 FSGIERYLLG
+710 FSSIEQYLRWI
-720 VIEKNNSYNEENYG
+720 IEKNNDYNKENYG
-734 NKKDKYAKLIYERNY
+734 DIKDKYAKLMVERND
-749 LVATKD
+749 LVDTKD
-755 QLINESF
+755 QLIKEVF
-762 ELNNKDN
+762 YLNNKDN
-769 KDKKDVARINEIKE
+769 KDKKYADRINEIKG
-783 ILKTIDGKL
+783 IIKTIDEKV
-792 PNISDEILHLKDET
+792 PNISKEILHLKDKT
-806 ERLEEEYQQENTL
+806 ERLEKEYEQENTL

-827 RWLKENENMV
+827 SWLKENQNMV
-837 KAIKKIDTNN
+837 KAIKKIDTE
-847 IANK
+847 